1 MRTFL
6 EYVAEDIISKYG
18 SDLAHTAVIFPNKR
32 ARLFFNEY
40 LARQVEG
47 TMWSPTY
54 LTISELF
61 RSHSRLTTADPIKL
75 ICDLH
80 KSFVS
85 VTGTKES
92 LDHFYS
98 WGQIM
103 LADFDD
109 IDKNMAD
116 AAQIFKNVGD
126 IHELDDISYLSEDQ
140 LNMLKRFFSNFS
152 ENKSSELKRRFIELW
167 SRFNDIYTDFNN
179 RLYNQGLA
187 YEGALYRKVANDDSI
202 SYDFDRYIFVGF
214 NLLQRVEQKLFKRL
228 KDAGKGFFYWDFDHY
243 YMPGKSSRTT
253 NEAGHYI
260 SSYLADFPNELNI
273 NDEAVYNNFSKPK
286 SISYVAAS
294 TENIQAAYSSQWL
307 KEGKRIAD
315 GRRTAIVMCNEGLL
329 QALVHNIPTEVGK
342 INITTGYPLAQSP
355 FCSFLSSLISLR
367 CEGYMES
374 RKRYRLRFVNAVLR
388 HPYMR
393 YVSDL
398 HSSLYEK
405 INVTAKL
412 FFPDEA
418 TLSLDKGLAILFGQ
432 LDTIEPTMSG
442 KLLRWIMQ
450 LLKHVASNAKDID
463 DQFFKES
470 LFKVYTII
478 NRLYDL
484 VSSSDLVV
492 DVITIQRLLRQI
504 LQTTSIPFH
513 GEPAVGVQ
521 FMGVLETRNIDF
533 DHLLILSCNE
543 GNMPKGVNDTSFI
556 PYSIRKAHGLTTID
570 NKVAIYAYYF
580 YRLLQ
585 RATDITVV
593 YNNSSNGLVTGEMSR
608 FMLQMLVE
616 SGHDIERLA
625 LSLPQEAGSTTCQDE
640 KKTKEVMERLHKRFD
655 KQRNPERTTPMF
667 TPSSLNIY
675 QKCPKRF
682 YYRYVAEIIEPEDDA
697 DDGKI
702 DAPTFGNIFHDAVQ
716 KIYDRVIDAYKSNT
730 IQPQTLK
737 QLLANDAY
745 IKGVVDDIM
754 HPVNGIQLIN
764 ASVII
769 TYIKQ
774 LLKIDSRLAPF
785 TILGLENVVMKD
797 INVKTAEGQLTTTI
811 GGRIDRMDCVT
822 CADGVRRI
830 RVIDYKTGKNNKKND
845 GYILQSFIYSLLVDE
860 SPMNREK
867 LEVSP
872 ALLYI
877 QHSAGKDF
885 DPTVVYE
892 KEKVTDVSKY
902 REEFM
907 NTVEQ
912 IIAEIFNPEQPFACT
927 DDKTACTHC
936 PYCNLCG
943 V

>member
-1 MRTFL
+1 MKTFL
-6 EYVAEDIISKYG
+6 EYVAEDIINKYG
-18 SDLAHTAVIFPNKR
+18 TNLSRTAVVFPNKR
-32 ARLFFNEY
+32 AALFLNEHLVRL
-40 LARQVEG
+40 AG
-47 TMWSPTY
+47 KPIWSPSY
-54 LTISELF
+54 ITISELF
-61 RSHSRLTTADPIKL
+61 RRHTQLVTGDQIKL
-75 ICDLH
+75 ICDLY
-80 KSFVS
+80 KTYTE
-85 VTGTKES
+85 VTES
-92 LDHFYS
+92 DETLDHFYG
-98 WGQIM
+98 WGQVM

-116 AAQIFKNVGD
+116 AKKVFCNLRD
-126 IHELDDISYLSEDQ
+126 LHELDDVSYLSPEQ
-140 LNMLKRFFSNFS
+140 VETLKLFFSNFS
-152 ENKSSELKRRFIELW
+152 EDKTTELKKRFMKIW
-167 SRFNDIYTDFNN
+167 SRFGDIY
-179 RLYNQGLA
+179 RLYNERLEAQGIA
-187 YEGALYRKVANDDSI
+187 YEGALYRKVATDDSVDF
-202 SYDFDRYIFVGF
+202 DFDRYIFVGF
-214 NLLQRVEQKLFKRL
+214 NVLQRVEQLLFSKLQKM
-228 KDAGKGFFYWDFDHY
+228 GKAKFYWDFDDY
-243 YMPGKSSRTT
+243 YLATKKGHVNPS
-253 NEAGHYI
+253 EAGHYI
-260 SSYLADFPNELNI
+260 KQYLPYFTNELDTSDADI
-273 NDEAVYNNFSKPK
+273 YRNFRKAKKITYASATTEDVQAR
-286 SISYVAAS
+286 YVG
-294 TENIQAAYSSQWL
+294 QWL
-307 KEGKRIAD
+307 KEGNRIDD
-315 GRRTAIVMCNEGLL
+315 GRKTAVVMCDEALL
-329 QALVHNIPTEVGK
+329 QSVIHSIPEEVND
-342 INITTGYPLAQSP
+342 INVTTGYPLQQTHFASLLEDIAAQHT
-355 FCSFLSSLISLR
+355 
-367 CEGYMES
+367 EDYDN
-374 RKRYRLRFVNAVLR
+374 K
-388 HPYMR
+388 
-393 YVSDL
+393 
-398 HSSLYEK
+398 
-405 INVTAKL
+405 
-412 FFPDEA
+412 
-418 TLSLDKGLAILFGQ
+418 
-432 LDTIEPTMSG
+432 
-442 KLLRWIMQ
+442 Q
-450 LLKHVASNAKDID
+450 LLEWAIAMLKLMAQGHTDTSVETTGQDNQLTSEA
-463 DQFFKES
+463 
-470 LFKVYTII
+470 LFRTYTVV
-478 NRLYDL
+478 NRLLELVNNGDL
-484 VSSSDLVV
+484 DV
-492 DVITIQRLLRQI
+492 DRRTMMRLYGEIVR
-504 LQTTSIPFH
+504 TTSIPFH
-513 GEPAVGVQ
+513 GEPVVGVQ
-521 FMGVLETRNIDF
+521 FMGVLETRNLDF
-533 DHLLILSCNE
+533 EHLLVLSCNE

-556 PYSIRKAHGLTTID
+556 PYNVRKAHGLTTID
-570 NKVAIYAYYF
+570 NKVSIYAYYF
-580 YRLLQ
+580 YRLMQ
-585 RATDITVV
+585 RAEDITIV
-593 YNNSSNGLVTGEMSR
+593 YNNAADVTSTGEMSR

-716 KIYDRVIDAYKSNT
+716 KIYERVIAAYKSRT

-860 SPMNREK
+860 SPMMNPEK

-936 PYCNLCG
+936 PYSNLCG

>member
-1 MRTFL
+1 MKTFL
-6 EYVAEDIISKYG
+6 EYVAEDIINKYG
-18 SDLAHTAVIFPNKR
+18 TNLSRTAVVFPNKR
-32 ARLFFNEY
+32 AALFLNEHLVRL
-40 LARQVEG
+40 AG
-47 TMWSPTY
+47 KPIWSPSY
-54 LTISELF
+54 ITISELF
-61 RSHSRLTTADPIKL
+61 RRHTQLVTGDQIKL
-75 ICDLH
+75 ICDLY
-80 KSFVS
+80 KTYTE
-85 VTGTKES
+85 VTES
-92 LDHFYS
+92 DETLDHFYG
-98 WGQIM
+98 WGQVM

-116 AAQIFKNVGD
+116 ANKVFCNLRD
-126 IHELDDISYLSEDQ
+126 LHELDDVSYLSPEQ
-140 LNMLKRFFSNFS
+140 VETLKLFFSNFS
-152 ENKSSELKRRFIELW
+152 EDKTTELKKRFMKIW
-167 SRFNDIYTDFNN
+167 SRFGDIY
-179 RLYNQGLA
+179 RLYNERLEAQGIA
-187 YEGALYRKVANDDSI
+187 YEGALYRKVATDDSVDF
-202 SYDFDRYIFVGF
+202 DFDRYIFVGF
-214 NLLQRVEQKLFKRL
+214 NVLQRVEQLLFSKLQKM
-228 KDAGKGFFYWDFDHY
+228 GKAKFYWDFDDY
-243 YMPGKSSRTT
+243 YLATKTGHVNPS
-253 NEAGHYI
+253 EAGHYI
-260 SSYLADFPNELNI
+260 KQYLPYFTNELDTSDADI
-273 NDEAVYNNFSKPK
+273 YRNFRKAKKITYASATTEDVQAR
-286 SISYVAAS
+286 YVG
-294 TENIQAAYSSQWL
+294 QWL
-307 KEGKRIAD
+307 KEGNRIND
-315 GRRTAIVMCNEGLL
+315 GRKTAVVMCDEALL
-329 QALVHNIPTEVGK
+329 QSVIHSIPEEVND
-342 INITTGYPLAQSP
+342 INVTTGYPLQQTHFASLLEDIAAQHT
-355 FCSFLSSLISLR
+355 
-367 CEGYMES
+367 EDYDN
-374 RKRYRLRFVNAVLR
+374 K
-388 HPYMR
+388 
-393 YVSDL
+393 
-398 HSSLYEK
+398 
-405 INVTAKL
+405 
-412 FFPDEA
+412 
-418 TLSLDKGLAILFGQ
+418 
-432 LDTIEPTMSG
+432 
-442 KLLRWIMQ
+442 Q
-450 LLKHVASNAKDID
+450 LLEWAIAMLKLMAQGHANTNGETTGQDNQLTSEA
-463 DQFFKES
+463 
-470 LFKVYTII
+470 LFRTYTVV
-478 NRLYDL
+478 NRLLELVNNGDL
-484 VSSSDLVV
+484 DV
-492 DVITIQRLLRQI
+492 DRRTMMRLYGEIVR
-504 LQTTSIPFH
+504 TTSIPFH
-513 GEPAVGVQ
+513 GEPVVGVQ
-521 FMGVLETRNIDF
+521 FMGVLETRNLDF
-533 DHLLILSCNE
+533 EHLLVLSCNE

-556 PYSIRKAHGLTTID
+556 PYNVRKAHGLTTID
-570 NKVAIYAYYF
+570 NKVSIYAYYF
-580 YRLLQ
+580 YRLMQ
-585 RATDITVV
+585 RAEDITIV
-593 YNNSSNGLVTGEMSR
+593 YNNAADVTSTGEMSR

-716 KIYDRVIDAYKSNT
+716 KIYERVIAAYKSHT

-860 SPMNREK
+860 SPMMNTDK

-936 PYCNLCG
+936 PYSNLCG

>member
-1 MRTFL
+1 M
-6 EYVAEDIISKYG
+6 AEDIIQKYG
-18 SDLAHTAVIFPNKR
+18 TNLSRTAVVFPNKR
-32 ARLFFNEY
+32 AALFLNEHLVRL
-40 LARQVEG
+40 AG
-47 TMWSPTY
+47 KPIWSPSY
-54 LTISELF
+54 ITISELF
-61 RSHSRLTTADPIKL
+61 RRHTQLVTGDQIKL
-75 ICDLH
+75 ICDLY
-80 KSFVS
+80 KTYTE
-85 VTGTKES
+85 VTES
-92 LDHFYS
+92 DETLDHFYG
-98 WGQIM
+98 WGQVM

-116 AAQIFKNVGD
+116 AKKVFCNLRD
-126 IHELDDISYLSEDQ
+126 LHELDDVSYLSPEQ
-140 LNMLKRFFSNFS
+140 VETLKLFFSNFS
-152 ENKSSELKRRFIELW
+152 EDKTTELKKRFMKIW
-167 SRFNDIYTDFNN
+167 SRFGDIY
-179 RLYNQGLA
+179 RLYNERLEAQGIA
-187 YEGALYRKVANDDSI
+187 YEGALYRKVATDDSVDF
-202 SYDFDRYIFVGF
+202 DFDRYIFVGF
-214 NLLQRVEQKLFKRL
+214 NVLQRVEQLLFSKLQKM
-228 KDAGKGFFYWDFDHY
+228 GKAKFYWDFDDY
-243 YMPGKSSRTT
+243 YLATKKGHVNPS
-253 NEAGHYI
+253 EAGHYI
-260 SSYLADFPNELNI
+260 KQYLPYFTNELDTSDADI
-273 NDEAVYNNFSKPK
+273 YRNFRKAKRITYASATTEDVQAR
-286 SISYVAAS
+286 YVG
-294 TENIQAAYSSQWL
+294 QWL
-307 KEGKRIAD
+307 KEGNRIND
-315 GRRTAIVMCNEGLL
+315 GRKTAVVMCDEALL
-329 QALVHNIPTEVGK
+329 QSVIHSIPEEVND
-342 INITTGYPLAQSP
+342 INVTTGYPLQQTHFASLLEDIAAQHT
-355 FCSFLSSLISLR
+355 
-367 CEGYMES
+367 EDYDN
-374 RKRYRLRFVNAVLR
+374 K
-388 HPYMR
+388 
-393 YVSDL
+393 
-398 HSSLYEK
+398 
-405 INVTAKL
+405 
-412 FFPDEA
+412 
-418 TLSLDKGLAILFGQ
+418 
-432 LDTIEPTMSG
+432 
-442 KLLRWIMQ
+442 Q
-450 LLKHVASNAKDID
+450 LLEWAIAMLKLMAQGHANTNGETTGQDNQLTSEA
-463 DQFFKES
+463 
-470 LFKVYTII
+470 LFRTYTVV
-478 NRLYDL
+478 NRLLELVNNGDL
-484 VSSSDLVV
+484 DV
-492 DVITIQRLLRQI
+492 DRRTMMRLYGEIVR
-504 LQTTSIPFH
+504 TTSIPFH
-513 GEPAVGVQ
+513 GEPVVGVQ
-521 FMGVLETRNIDF
+521 FMGVLETRNLDF
-533 DHLLILSCNE
+533 EHLLVLSCNE

-556 PYSIRKAHGLTTID
+556 PYNVRKAHGLTTID
-570 NKVAIYAYYF
+570 NKVSIYAYYF
-580 YRLLQ
+580 YRLMQ
-585 RATDITVV
+585 RAEDITIV
-593 YNNSSNGLVTGEMSR
+593 YNNAADVTSTGEMSR

-625 LSLPQEAGSTTCQDE
+625 LSLPQEAGNTTCQDE

-716 KIYDRVIDAYKSNT
+716 KIYERVIAAYKSHT

-830 RVIDYKTGKNNKKND
+830 RVIDYKTGKNNKRND

-860 SPMNREK
+860 SPMMNPKK

-892 KEKVTDVSKY
+892 KEKVTNVSKF

-907 NTVEQ
+907 NIVEQ

-936 PYCNLCG
+936 PYSNLCG

>member
-1 MRTFL
+1 MKTFL
-6 EYVAEDIISKYG
+6 EYVAEDIINKYG
-18 SDLAHTAVIFPNKR
+18 TNLSRTAVVFPNKR
-32 ARLFFNEY
+32 AALFLNEHLVRL
-40 LARQVEG
+40 AG
-47 TMWSPTY
+47 KPIWSPSY
-54 LTISELF
+54 ITISELF
-61 RSHSRLTTADPIKL
+61 RRHTQLVTGDQIKL
-75 ICDLH
+75 ICDLY
-80 KSFVS
+80 KTYTE
-85 VTGTKES
+85 VTES
-92 LDHFYS
+92 DETLDHFYG
-98 WGQIM
+98 WGQVM

-116 AAQIFKNVGD
+116 AKKVFCNLRD
-126 IHELDDISYLSEDQ
+126 LHELDDVSYLSPEQ
-140 LNMLKRFFSNFS
+140 VETLKLFFSNFS
-152 ENKSSELKRRFIELW
+152 EDKTTELKKRFMKIW
-167 SRFNDIYTDFNN
+167 SRFGDIY
-179 RLYNQGLA
+179 RLYNERLEAQGIA
-187 YEGALYRKVANDDSI
+187 YEGALYRKVATDDSVDF
-202 SYDFDRYIFVGF
+202 DFDRYIFVGF
-214 NLLQRVEQKLFKRL
+214 NVLQRVEQLLFSKLQKM
-228 KDAGKGFFYWDFDHY
+228 GKAKFYWDFDDY
-243 YMPGKSSRTT
+243 YLATKKGHVNPS
-253 NEAGHYI
+253 EAGHYI
-260 SSYLADFPNELNI
+260 KQYLPYFTNELDTSDADI
-273 NDEAVYNNFSKPK
+273 YRNFRKAKRITYASATTEDVQAR
-286 SISYVAAS
+286 YVG
-294 TENIQAAYSSQWL
+294 QWL
-307 KEGKRIAD
+307 KEGNRIND
-315 GRRTAIVMCNEGLL
+315 GRKTAVVMCDEALL
-329 QALVHNIPTEVGK
+329 QSVIHSIPEEVND
-342 INITTGYPLAQSP
+342 INVTTGYPLQQTHFASLLEDIAAQHT
-355 FCSFLSSLISLR
+355 
-367 CEGYMES
+367 EDYDN
-374 RKRYRLRFVNAVLR
+374 K
-388 HPYMR
+388 
-393 YVSDL
+393 
-398 HSSLYEK
+398 
-405 INVTAKL
+405 
-412 FFPDEA
+412 
-418 TLSLDKGLAILFGQ
+418 
-432 LDTIEPTMSG
+432 
-442 KLLRWIMQ
+442 Q
-450 LLKHVASNAKDID
+450 LLEWAIAMLKLMAQGHANTNGETTGQDNQLTSEA
-463 DQFFKES
+463 
-470 LFKVYTII
+470 LFRTYTVV
-478 NRLYDL
+478 NRLLELVNNGDL
-484 VSSSDLVV
+484 DV
-492 DVITIQRLLRQI
+492 DRRTMMRLYGEIVR
-504 LQTTSIPFH
+504 TTSIPFH
-513 GEPAVGVQ
+513 GEPVVGVQ
-521 FMGVLETRNIDF
+521 FMGVLETRNLDF
-533 DHLLILSCNE
+533 EHLLVLSCNE

-556 PYSIRKAHGLTTID
+556 PYNVRKAHGLTTID
-570 NKVAIYAYYF
+570 NKVSIYAYYF
-580 YRLLQ
+580 YRLMQ
-585 RATDITVV
+585 RAEDITIV
-593 YNNSSNGLVTGEMSR
+593 YNNAADVTSTGEMSR

-625 LSLPQEAGSTTCQDE
+625 LSLPQEAGNTTCQDE

-716 KIYDRVIDAYKSNT
+716 KIYERVIAAYKSHT

-830 RVIDYKTGKNNKKND
+830 RVIDYKTGKNNKRND

-860 SPMNREK
+860 SPMMNPKK

-892 KEKVTDVSKY
+892 KEKVTNVSKF

-907 NTVEQ
+907 NIVEQ

-936 PYCNLCG
+936 PYSNLCG

>member
-1 MRTFL
+1 MKTFL
-6 EYVAEDIISKYG
+6 EYVAEDIINKYG
-18 SDLAHTAVIFPNKR
+18 TNLSRTAVVFPNKR
-32 ARLFFNEY
+32 AALFLNEHLVRL
-40 LARQVEG
+40 AG
-47 TMWSPTY
+47 KPIWSPSY
-54 LTISELF
+54 ITISELF
-61 RSHSRLTTADPIKL
+61 RRHTQLVTGDQIKL
-75 ICDLH
+75 ICDLY
-80 KSFVS
+80 KTYTE
-85 VTGTKES
+85 VTES
-92 LDHFYS
+92 DETLDHFYG
-98 WGQIM
+98 WGQVM

-116 AAQIFKNVGD
+116 ANKVFCNLRD
-126 IHELDDISYLSEDQ
+126 LHELDDVSYLSPEQ
-140 LNMLKRFFSNFS
+140 VETLKLFFSNFS
-152 ENKSSELKRRFIELW
+152 EDKTTELKKRFMKIW
-167 SRFNDIYTDFNN
+167 SRFGDIY
-179 RLYNQGLA
+179 RLYNERLEAQGIA
-187 YEGALYRKVANDDSI
+187 YEGALYRKVATDDSVDF
-202 SYDFDRYIFVGF
+202 DFDRYIFVGF
-214 NLLQRVEQKLFKRL
+214 NVLQRVEQLLFSKLQKM
-228 KDAGKGFFYWDFDHY
+228 GKAKFYWDFDDY
-243 YMPGKSSRTT
+243 YLATKKGHVNPS
-253 NEAGHYI
+253 EAGHYI
-260 SSYLADFPNELNI
+260 KQYLPYFTNELDTSDADI
-273 NDEAVYNNFSKPK
+273 YRNFRKAKRITYASATTEDVQAR
-286 SISYVAAS
+286 YVG
-294 TENIQAAYSSQWL
+294 QWL
-307 KEGKRIAD
+307 KEGNRIND
-315 GRRTAIVMCNEGLL
+315 GRKTAVVMCDEALL
-329 QALVHNIPTEVGK
+329 QSVIHSIPEEVND
-342 INITTGYPLAQSP
+342 INVTTGYPLQQTHFASLLEDIAAQHT
-355 FCSFLSSLISLR
+355 
-367 CEGYMES
+367 EDYDN
-374 RKRYRLRFVNAVLR
+374 K
-388 HPYMR
+388 
-393 YVSDL
+393 
-398 HSSLYEK
+398 
-405 INVTAKL
+405 
-412 FFPDEA
+412 
-418 TLSLDKGLAILFGQ
+418 
-432 LDTIEPTMSG
+432 
-442 KLLRWIMQ
+442 Q
-450 LLKHVASNAKDID
+450 LLEWAIAMLKLMAQGHANTNGETTGQDNQLTSEA
-463 DQFFKES
+463 
-470 LFKVYTII
+470 LFRTYTVV
-478 NRLYDL
+478 NRLLELVNNGDL
-484 VSSSDLVV
+484 DV
-492 DVITIQRLLRQI
+492 DRRTMMRLYGEIVR
-504 LQTTSIPFH
+504 TTSIPFH
-513 GEPAVGVQ
+513 GEPVVGVQ
-521 FMGVLETRNIDF
+521 FMGVLETRNLDF
-533 DHLLILSCNE
+533 EHLLVLSCNE

-556 PYSIRKAHGLTTID
+556 PYNVRKAHGLTTID
-570 NKVAIYAYYF
+570 NKVSIYAYYF
-580 YRLLQ
+580 YRLMQ
-585 RATDITVV
+585 RAEDITIV
-593 YNNSSNGLVTGEMSR
+593 YNNAADVTSTGEMSR

-625 LSLPQEAGSTTCQDE
+625 LSLPQEAGNTTCQDE

-716 KIYDRVIDAYKSNT
+716 KIYERVIAAYKSHT

-830 RVIDYKTGKNNKKND
+830 RVIDYKTGKNNKRND

-860 SPMNREK
+860 SPMMNPKK

-892 KEKVTDVSKY
+892 KEKVTNVSKF

-907 NTVEQ
+907 NIVEQ

-936 PYCNLCG
+936 PYSNLCG

>member
-1 MRTFL
+1 MKTFL
-6 EYVAEDIISKYG
+6 EYVAEDIINKYG
-18 SDLAHTAVIFPNKR
+18 TNLSRTAVVFPNKR
-32 ARLFFNEY
+32 AALFLNEHLVRL
-40 LARQVEG
+40 AG
-47 TMWSPTY
+47 KPIWSPSY
-54 LTISELF
+54 ITISELF
-61 RSHSRLTTADPIKL
+61 RRHTQLVTGDQIKL
-75 ICDLH
+75 ICDLY
-80 KSFVS
+80 KTYTE
-85 VTGTKES
+85 VTES
-92 LDHFYS
+92 DETLDHFYG
-98 WGQIM
+98 WGQVM

-116 AAQIFKNVGD
+116 ANKVFCNLRD
-126 IHELDDISYLSEDQ
+126 LHELDDVSYLSPEQ
-140 LNMLKRFFSNFS
+140 VETLKLFFSNFS
-152 ENKSSELKRRFIELW
+152 EDKTTELKKRFMKIW
-167 SRFNDIYTDFNN
+167 SRFGDIY
-179 RLYNQGLA
+179 RLYNERLEAQGIA
-187 YEGALYRKVANDDSI
+187 YEGALYRKVATDDSVDF
-202 SYDFDRYIFVGF
+202 DFDRYIFVGF
-214 NLLQRVEQKLFKRL
+214 NVLQRVEQLLFSKLQKM
-228 KDAGKGFFYWDFDHY
+228 GKAKFYWDFDDY
-243 YMPGKSSRTT
+243 YLATKTGHVNPS
-253 NEAGHYI
+253 EAGHYI
-260 SSYLADFPNELNI
+260 KQYLPYFTNELDTSDADI
-273 NDEAVYNNFSKPK
+273 YRNFRKAKKITYASATTEDVQAR
-286 SISYVAAS
+286 YVG
-294 TENIQAAYSSQWL
+294 QWL
-307 KEGKRIAD
+307 KEGNRIDD
-315 GRRTAIVMCNEGLL
+315 GRKTAVVMCDEALL
-329 QALVHNIPTEVGK
+329 QSVIHSIPEEVND
-342 INITTGYPLAQSP
+342 INVTTGYPLQQTHFASLLEDIAAQHT
-355 FCSFLSSLISLR
+355 
-367 CEGYMES
+367 EDYDN
-374 RKRYRLRFVNAVLR
+374 K
-388 HPYMR
+388 
-393 YVSDL
+393 
-398 HSSLYEK
+398 
-405 INVTAKL
+405 
-412 FFPDEA
+412 
-418 TLSLDKGLAILFGQ
+418 
-432 LDTIEPTMSG
+432 
-442 KLLRWIMQ
+442 Q
-450 LLKHVASNAKDID
+450 LLEWAIAMLKLMAQGHTDTSGETTGQDNQLTSEA
-463 DQFFKES
+463 
-470 LFKVYTII
+470 LFRTYTVV
-478 NRLYDL
+478 NRLLELVNNGDL
-484 VSSSDLVV
+484 DV
-492 DVITIQRLLRQI
+492 DRRTMMRLYGEIVR
-504 LQTTSIPFH
+504 TTSIPFH
-513 GEPAVGVQ
+513 GEPVVGVQ
-521 FMGVLETRNIDF
+521 FMGVLETRNLDF
-533 DHLLILSCNE
+533 EHLLVLSCNE

-556 PYSIRKAHGLTTID
+556 PYNVRKAHGLTTID
-570 NKVAIYAYYF
+570 NKVSIYAYYF
-580 YRLLQ
+580 YRLMQ
-585 RATDITVV
+585 RAEDITIV
-593 YNNSSNGLVTGEMSR
+593 YNNAADVTSTGEMSR

-716 KIYDRVIDAYKSNT
+716 KIYERVIAAYKSHT

-860 SPMNREK
+860 SPIMNPEK

-892 KEKVTDVSKY
+892 KEKVTDVSKF

-936 PYCNLCG
+936 PYINLCG

>member
-1 MRTFL
+1 MKTFL
-6 EYVAEDIISKYG
+6 EYVAEDIINKYG
-18 SDLAHTAVIFPNKR
+18 TNLSRTAVVFPNKR
-32 ARLFFNEY
+32 AALFLNEHLVRL
-40 LARQVEG
+40 AG
-47 TMWSPTY
+47 KPIWSPSY
-54 LTISELF
+54 ITISELF
-61 RSHSRLTTADPIKL
+61 RRHTQLVTGDQIKL
-75 ICDLH
+75 ICDLY
-80 KSFVS
+80 KTYTE
-85 VTGTKES
+85 VTES
-92 LDHFYS
+92 DETLDHFYG
-98 WGQIM
+98 WGQVM

-116 AAQIFKNVGD
+116 AKKVFCNLRD
-126 IHELDDISYLSEDQ
+126 LHELDDVSYLSPEQ
-140 LNMLKRFFSNFS
+140 VETLKLFFSNFS
-152 ENKSSELKRRFIELW
+152 EDKTTELKKRFMKIW
-167 SRFNDIYTDFNN
+167 SRFGDIY
-179 RLYNQGLA
+179 RLYNERLEAQGIA
-187 YEGALYRKVANDDSI
+187 YEGALYRKVATDDSVDF
-202 SYDFDRYIFVGF
+202 DFDRYIFVGF
-214 NLLQRVEQKLFKRL
+214 NVLQRVEQLLFSKLQKM
-228 KDAGKGFFYWDFDHY
+228 GKAKFYWDFDDY
-243 YMPGKSSRTT
+243 YLATKTGHVNPS
-253 NEAGHYI
+253 EAGHYI
-260 SSYLADFPNELNI
+260 KQYLPYFTNELDTSDADI
-273 NDEAVYNNFSKPK
+273 YRNFRKAKKITYASATTEDVQAR
-286 SISYVAAS
+286 YVG
-294 TENIQAAYSSQWL
+294 QWL
-307 KEGKRIAD
+307 KEGNRIDD
-315 GRRTAIVMCNEGLL
+315 GRKTAVVMCDEALL
-329 QALVHNIPTEVGK
+329 QSVIHSIPEEVND
-342 INITTGYPLAQSP
+342 INVTTGYPLQQTHFASLLEDIAAQHT
-355 FCSFLSSLISLR
+355 
-367 CEGYMES
+367 EDYDN
-374 RKRYRLRFVNAVLR
+374 K
-388 HPYMR
+388 
-393 YVSDL
+393 
-398 HSSLYEK
+398 
-405 INVTAKL
+405 
-412 FFPDEA
+412 
-418 TLSLDKGLAILFGQ
+418 
-432 LDTIEPTMSG
+432 
-442 KLLRWIMQ
+442 Q
-450 LLKHVASNAKDID
+450 LLEWAIAMLKLMAQGHANTNGETTGQDNQLTSEA
-463 DQFFKES
+463 
-470 LFKVYTII
+470 LFRTYTVV
-478 NRLYDL
+478 NRLLELVNNGDL
-484 VSSSDLVV
+484 DV
-492 DVITIQRLLRQI
+492 DRRTMMRLYGEIVR
-504 LQTTSIPFH
+504 TTSIPFH
-513 GEPAVGVQ
+513 GEPVVGVQ
-521 FMGVLETRNIDF
+521 FMGVLETRNLDF
-533 DHLLILSCNE
+533 EHLLVLSCNE

-556 PYSIRKAHGLTTID
+556 PYNVRKAHGLTTID
-570 NKVAIYAYYF
+570 NKVSIYAYYF
-580 YRLLQ
+580 YRLMQ
-585 RATDITVV
+585 RAEDITIV
-593 YNNSSNGLVTGEMSR
+593 YNNAADVTSTGEMSR

-716 KIYDRVIDAYKSNT
+716 KIYERVIAAYKSRT

-860 SPMNREK
+860 SPMMNPEK

-936 PYCNLCG
+936 PYSNLCG

>member
-1 MRTFL
+1 MKTFL
-6 EYVAEDIISKYG
+6 EYVAEDIINKYG
-18 SDLAHTAVIFPNKR
+18 TNLSRTAVVFPNKR
-32 ARLFFNEY
+32 AALFLNEHLVRL
-40 LARQVEG
+40 AG
-47 TMWSPTY
+47 KPIWSPSY
-54 LTISELF
+54 ITISELF
-61 RSHSRLTTADPIKL
+61 RRHTQLVTGDQIKL
-75 ICDLH
+75 ICDLY
-80 KSFVS
+80 KTYTE
-85 VTGTKES
+85 VTES
-92 LDHFYS
+92 DETLDHFYG
-98 WGQIM
+98 WGQVM

-116 AAQIFKNVGD
+116 AKKVFCNLRD
-126 IHELDDISYLSEDQ
+126 LHELDDVSYLSPEQ
-140 LNMLKRFFSNFS
+140 VETLKLFFSNFS
-152 ENKSSELKRRFIELW
+152 EDKTTELKKRFMKIW
-167 SRFNDIYTDFNN
+167 SRFGDIY
-179 RLYNQGLA
+179 RLYNERLEAQGIA
-187 YEGALYRKVANDDSI
+187 YEGALYRKVATDDSLDF
-202 SYDFDRYIFVGF
+202 DFDRYIFVGF
-214 NLLQRVEQKLFKRL
+214 NVLQRVEQLLFSKLQKM
-228 KDAGKGFFYWDFDHY
+228 GKAKFYWDFDDY
-243 YMPGKSSRTT
+243 YLATKTGHVNPS
-253 NEAGHYI
+253 EAGHYI
-260 SSYLADFPNELNI
+260 KQYLPYFTNELDTSDADI
-273 NDEAVYNNFSKPK
+273 YRNFRKAKKITYASATTEDVQAR
-286 SISYVAAS
+286 YVG
-294 TENIQAAYSSQWL
+294 QWL
-307 KEGKRIAD
+307 KEGNRIDD
-315 GRRTAIVMCNEGLL
+315 GRKTAVVMCDEALL
-329 QALVHNIPTEVGK
+329 QSVIHSIPEEVND
-342 INITTGYPLAQSP
+342 INVTTGYPLQQTHFASLLEDIAAQHT
-355 FCSFLSSLISLR
+355 
-367 CEGYMES
+367 EDYDN
-374 RKRYRLRFVNAVLR
+374 K
-388 HPYMR
+388 
-393 YVSDL
+393 
-398 HSSLYEK
+398 
-405 INVTAKL
+405 
-412 FFPDEA
+412 
-418 TLSLDKGLAILFGQ
+418 
-432 LDTIEPTMSG
+432 
-442 KLLRWIMQ
+442 Q
-450 LLKHVASNAKDID
+450 LLEWAIAMLKLMAQGHANTNGETTGQDNQLTSEA
-463 DQFFKES
+463 
-470 LFKVYTII
+470 LFRTYTVV
-478 NRLYDL
+478 NRLLELVNNGDL
-484 VSSSDLVV
+484 DV
-492 DVITIQRLLRQI
+492 DRRTMMRLYGEIVR
-504 LQTTSIPFH
+504 TTSIPFH
-513 GEPAVGVQ
+513 GEPVVGVQ
-521 FMGVLETRNIDF
+521 FMGVLETRNLDF
-533 DHLLILSCNE
+533 EHLLVLSCNE

-556 PYSIRKAHGLTTID
+556 PYNVRKAHGLTTID
-570 NKVAIYAYYF
+570 NKVSIYAYYF
-580 YRLLQ
+580 YRLMQ
-585 RATDITVV
+585 RAEDITIV
-593 YNNSSNGLVTGEMSR
+593 YNNAADVTSTGEMSR

-716 KIYDRVIDAYKSNT
+716 KIYERVIAAYKSRT

-797 INVKTAEGQLTTTI
+797 INVKTAEGELTTTI

-860 SPMNREK
+860 SPMMNPEK

-936 PYCNLCG
+936 PYSNLCG

>member
-1 MRTFL
+1 MKTFL
-6 EYVAEDIISKYG
+6 EYVAGDIINKYG
-18 SDLAHTAVIFPNKR
+18 TNLSRTAVVFPNKR
-32 ARLFFNEY
+32 AALFLNEHLVRL
-40 LARQVEG
+40 AG
-47 TMWSPTY
+47 KPIWSPSY
-54 LTISELF
+54 ITISELF
-61 RSHSRLTTADPIKL
+61 RRHTQLVTGDQIKL
-75 ICDLH
+75 ICDLY
-80 KSFVS
+80 KTYTE
-85 VTGTKES
+85 VTES
-92 LDHFYS
+92 DETLDHFYG
-98 WGQIM
+98 WGQVM

-116 AAQIFKNVGD
+116 AKKVFCNLRD
-126 IHELDDISYLSEDQ
+126 LHELDDVSYLSPEQ
-140 LNMLKRFFSNFS
+140 VETLKLFFSNFS
-152 ENKSSELKRRFIELW
+152 EDKTTELKKRFMKIW
-167 SRFNDIYTDFNN
+167 SRFGDIY
-179 RLYNQGLA
+179 RLYNERLEAQGIA
-187 YEGALYRKVANDDSI
+187 YEGALYRKVATDDSVDF
-202 SYDFDRYIFVGF
+202 DFDRYIFVGF
-214 NLLQRVEQKLFKRL
+214 NVLQRVEQLLFSKLQKM
-228 KDAGKGFFYWDFDHY
+228 GKAKFYWDFDDY
-243 YMPGKSSRTT
+243 YLATKTGHVNPS
-253 NEAGHYI
+253 EAGHYI
-260 SSYLADFPNELNI
+260 KQYLPYFTNELDTSDADI
-273 NDEAVYNNFSKPK
+273 YRNFRKAKKITYASATTEDVQAR
-286 SISYVAAS
+286 YVG
-294 TENIQAAYSSQWL
+294 QWL
-307 KEGKRIAD
+307 KEGNRIDD
-315 GRRTAIVMCNEGLL
+315 GRKTAVVMCDEALL
-329 QALVHNIPTEVGK
+329 QSVIHSIPEEVND
-342 INITTGYPLAQSP
+342 INVTTGYPLQQTHFASLLEDIAAQHT
-355 FCSFLSSLISLR
+355 
-367 CEGYMES
+367 EDYDN
-374 RKRYRLRFVNAVLR
+374 K
-388 HPYMR
+388 
-393 YVSDL
+393 
-398 HSSLYEK
+398 
-405 INVTAKL
+405 
-412 FFPDEA
+412 
-418 TLSLDKGLAILFGQ
+418 
-432 LDTIEPTMSG
+432 
-442 KLLRWIMQ
+442 Q
-450 LLKHVASNAKDID
+450 LLEWAIAMLKLMAQGHTDTSGDTTGQDNQLTSEA
-463 DQFFKES
+463 
-470 LFKVYTII
+470 LFRTYTVV
-478 NRLYDL
+478 NRLLELVNNGDL
-484 VSSSDLVV
+484 DV
-492 DVITIQRLLRQI
+492 DRRTMMRLYGEIVR
-504 LQTTSIPFH
+504 TTSIPFH
-513 GEPAVGVQ
+513 GEPVVGVQ
-521 FMGVLETRNIDF
+521 FMGVLETRNLDF
-533 DHLLILSCNE
+533 EHLLVLSCNE

-556 PYSIRKAHGLTTID
+556 PYNVRKAHGLTTID
-570 NKVAIYAYYF
+570 NKVSIYAYYF
-580 YRLLQ
+580 YRLMQ
-585 RATDITVV
+585 RAEDITIV
-593 YNNSSNGLVTGEMSR
+593 YNNAADVTSTGEMSR

-702 DAPTFGNIFHDAVQ
+702 DAPTFGTIFHDATQ
-716 KIYDRVIDAYKSNT
+716 KIYERVIAAYKSHT

-785 TILGLENVVMKD
+785 TIIGLENVVMKD

-860 SPMNREK
+860 SPMINTDK

-872 ALLYI
+872 ALFYI

>member
-1 MRTFL
+1 MKTFL
-6 EYVAEDIISKYG
+6 EYVAEDIINKYG
-18 SDLAHTAVIFPNKR
+18 TNLSRTAVVFPNKR
-32 ARLFFNEY
+32 AALFLNEHLVRL
-40 LARQVEG
+40 AG
-47 TMWSPTY
+47 KPIWSPSY
-54 LTISELF
+54 ITISELF
-61 RSHSRLTTADPIKL
+61 RRHTQLVTGDQIKL
-75 ICDLH
+75 ICDLY
-80 KSFVS
+80 KTYTE
-85 VTGTKES
+85 VTES
-92 LDHFYS
+92 DETLDHFYG
-98 WGQIM
+98 WGQVM

-116 AAQIFKNVGD
+116 AKKVFCNLRD
-126 IHELDDISYLSEDQ
+126 LHELDDVSYLSPEQ
-140 LNMLKRFFSNFS
+140 VETLKLFFSNFS
-152 ENKSSELKRRFIELW
+152 EDKTTELKKRFMKIW
-167 SRFNDIYTDFNN
+167 SRFGDIY
-179 RLYNQGLA
+179 RLYNERLEAQGIA
-187 YEGALYRKVANDDSI
+187 YEGALYRKVATDDSVDF
-202 SYDFDRYIFVGF
+202 DFDRYIFVGF
-214 NLLQRVEQKLFKRL
+214 NVLQRVEQLLFSKLQKM
-228 KDAGKGFFYWDFDHY
+228 GKAKFYWDFDDY
-243 YMPGKSSRTT
+243 YLATKKGHVNPS
-253 NEAGHYI
+253 EAGHYI
-260 SSYLADFPNELNI
+260 KQYLPYFTNELDTSDADI
-273 NDEAVYNNFSKPK
+273 YRNFRKAKKITYASATTEDVQAR
-286 SISYVAAS
+286 YVG
-294 TENIQAAYSSQWL
+294 QWL
-307 KEGKRIAD
+307 KEGNRIDD
-315 GRRTAIVMCNEGLL
+315 GRKTAVVMCDEALL
-329 QALVHNIPTEVGK
+329 QSVIHSIPEEVND
-342 INITTGYPLAQSP
+342 INVTTGYPLQQTHFASLLEDIAAQHT
-355 FCSFLSSLISLR
+355 
-367 CEGYMES
+367 EDYDN
-374 RKRYRLRFVNAVLR
+374 K
-388 HPYMR
+388 
-393 YVSDL
+393 
-398 HSSLYEK
+398 
-405 INVTAKL
+405 
-412 FFPDEA
+412 
-418 TLSLDKGLAILFGQ
+418 
-432 LDTIEPTMSG
+432 
-442 KLLRWIMQ
+442 Q
-450 LLKHVASNAKDID
+450 LLEWAIAMLKLMAQGHANTNGETTGQDNQLTSEA
-463 DQFFKES
+463 
-470 LFKVYTII
+470 LFRTYTVV
-478 NRLYDL
+478 NRLLELVNNGDL
-484 VSSSDLVV
+484 DV
-492 DVITIQRLLRQI
+492 DRRTMMRLYGEIVR
-504 LQTTSIPFH
+504 TTSIPFH
-513 GEPAVGVQ
+513 GEPVVGVQ
-521 FMGVLETRNIDF
+521 FMGVLETRNLDF
-533 DHLLILSCNE
+533 EHLLVLSCNE

-556 PYSIRKAHGLTTID
+556 PYNVRKAHGLTTID
-570 NKVAIYAYYF
+570 NKVSIYAYYF
-580 YRLLQ
+580 YRLMQ
-585 RATDITVV
+585 RAEDITIV
-593 YNNSSNGLVTGEMSR
+593 YNNAADVTSTGEMSR

-716 KIYDRVIDAYKSNT
+716 KIYERVIAAYKSHT

-860 SPMNREK
+860 SPMMNPEK

-892 KEKVTDVSKY
+892 KEKVTNVSKF

-907 NTVEQ
+907 NIVEQ

-927 DDKTACTHC
+927 DDKTVCTHC
-936 PYCNLCG
+936 PYSNLCG

>member
-1 MRTFL
+1 MKTFL
-6 EYVAEDIISKYG
+6 EYVAEDIINKYG
-18 SDLAHTAVIFPNKR
+18 TNLSRTAVVFPNKR
-32 ARLFFNEY
+32 AALFLNEHLVRL
-40 LARQVEG
+40 AG
-47 TMWSPTY
+47 KPIWSPSY
-54 LTISELF
+54 ITISELF
-61 RSHSRLTTADPIKL
+61 RRHTQLVTGDQIKL
-75 ICDLH
+75 ICDLY
-80 KSFVS
+80 KTYTE
-85 VTGTKES
+85 VTES
-92 LDHFYS
+92 DETLDHFYG
-98 WGQIM
+98 WGQVM

-116 AAQIFKNVGD
+116 ANKVFCNLRD
-126 IHELDDISYLSEDQ
+126 LHELDDVSYLSPEQ
-140 LNMLKRFFSNFS
+140 VETLKLFFSNFS
-152 ENKSSELKRRFIELW
+152 EDKTTELKKRFMKIW
-167 SRFNDIYTDFNN
+167 SRFGDIY
-179 RLYNQGLA
+179 RLYNERLEAQGIA
-187 YEGALYRKVANDDSI
+187 YEGALYRKVATDDSVDF
-202 SYDFDRYIFVGF
+202 DFDRYIFVGF
-214 NLLQRVEQKLFKRL
+214 NVLQRVEQLLFSKLQKM
-228 KDAGKGFFYWDFDHY
+228 GKAKFYWDFDDY
-243 YMPGKSSRTT
+243 YLATKKGHVNPS
-253 NEAGHYI
+253 EAGHYI
-260 SSYLADFPNELNI
+260 KQYLPYFTNELDTSDADI
-273 NDEAVYNNFSKPK
+273 YRNFRKAKRITFASATTEDVQAR
-286 SISYVAAS
+286 YVG
-294 TENIQAAYSSQWL
+294 QWL
-307 KEGKRIAD
+307 KEGNRIDD
-315 GRRTAIVMCNEGLL
+315 GRKTAVVMCDEALL
-329 QALVHNIPTEVGK
+329 QSVIHSIPEEVND
-342 INITTGYPLAQSP
+342 INVTTGYPLQQTHFASLLEDIAAQHT
-355 FCSFLSSLISLR
+355 
-367 CEGYMES
+367 EDYDN
-374 RKRYRLRFVNAVLR
+374 K
-388 HPYMR
+388 
-393 YVSDL
+393 
-398 HSSLYEK
+398 
-405 INVTAKL
+405 
-412 FFPDEA
+412 
-418 TLSLDKGLAILFGQ
+418 
-432 LDTIEPTMSG
+432 
-442 KLLRWIMQ
+442 Q
-450 LLKHVASNAKDID
+450 LLEWAIAMLKLMAQGHANTNGETTGQDNQLTSEA
-463 DQFFKES
+463 
-470 LFKVYTII
+470 LFRTYTVV
-478 NRLYDL
+478 NRLLELVNNGDL
-484 VSSSDLVV
+484 DV
-492 DVITIQRLLRQI
+492 DRRTMMRLYSEIVR
-504 LQTTSIPFH
+504 TTSIPFH
-513 GEPAVGVQ
+513 GEPVVGVQ
-521 FMGVLETRNIDF
+521 FMGVLETRNLDF
-533 DHLLILSCNE
+533 EHLLVLSCNE

-556 PYSIRKAHGLTTID
+556 PYNVRKAHGLTTID
-570 NKVAIYAYYF
+570 NKVSIYAYYF
-580 YRLLQ
+580 YRLMQ
-585 RATDITVV
+585 RAEDITIV
-593 YNNSSNGLVTGEMSR
+593 YNNAADVTSTGEMSR

-716 KIYDRVIDAYKSNT
+716 KIYERVIAAYKSHT

-785 TILGLENVVMKD
+785 TILGLENVVMKG

-860 SPMNREK
+860 SPIMNPEK

-892 KEKVTDVSKY
+892 KEKVTNVSKF

-907 NTVEQ
+907 NIVEQ

-927 DDKTACTHC
+927 DDKTVCTHC
-936 PYCNLCG
+936 PYSNLCG

>member
-1 MRTFL
+1 MKTFL
-6 EYVAEDIISKYG
+6 EYVAEDIINKYG
-18 SDLAHTAVIFPNKR
+18 TNLSRTAVVFPNKR
-32 ARLFFNEY
+32 AALFLNEHLVRL
-40 LARQVEG
+40 AG
-47 TMWSPTY
+47 KPIWSPSY
-54 LTISELF
+54 ITISELF
-61 RSHSRLTTADPIKL
+61 RRHTQLVTGDQIKL
-75 ICDLH
+75 ICDLY
-80 KSFVS
+80 KTYTE
-85 VTGTKES
+85 VTES
-92 LDHFYS
+92 DETLDHFYG
-98 WGQIM
+98 WGQVM

-116 AAQIFKNVGD
+116 ANKVFCNLRD
-126 IHELDDISYLSEDQ
+126 LHELDDVSYLSPEQ
-140 LNMLKRFFSNFS
+140 VETLKLFFSNFS
-152 ENKSSELKRRFIELW
+152 EDKTTELKKRFMKIW
-167 SRFNDIYTDFNN
+167 SRFGDIY
-179 RLYNQGLA
+179 RLYNERLEAQGIA
-187 YEGALYRKVANDDSI
+187 YEGALYRKVATDDSVDF
-202 SYDFDRYIFVGF
+202 DFDRYIFVGF
-214 NLLQRVEQKLFKRL
+214 NVLQRVEQLLFSKLQKM
-228 KDAGKGFFYWDFDHY
+228 GKAKFYWDFDDY
-243 YMPGKSSRTT
+243 YLATKTGHVNPS
-253 NEAGHYI
+253 EAGHYI
-260 SSYLADFPNELNI
+260 KQYLPYFTNELDTSDADI
-273 NDEAVYNNFSKPK
+273 YRNFRKAKKITYASATTEDVQAR
-286 SISYVAAS
+286 YVG
-294 TENIQAAYSSQWL
+294 QWL
-307 KEGKRIAD
+307 KEGNRIDD
-315 GRRTAIVMCNEGLL
+315 GRKTAVVMCDEALL
-329 QALVHNIPTEVGK
+329 QSVIHSIPEEVND
-342 INITTGYPLAQSP
+342 INVTTGYPLQQTHFASLLEDIAAQHT
-355 FCSFLSSLISLR
+355 
-367 CEGYMES
+367 EDYDN
-374 RKRYRLRFVNAVLR
+374 K
-388 HPYMR
+388 
-393 YVSDL
+393 
-398 HSSLYEK
+398 
-405 INVTAKL
+405 
-412 FFPDEA
+412 
-418 TLSLDKGLAILFGQ
+418 
-432 LDTIEPTMSG
+432 
-442 KLLRWIMQ
+442 Q
-450 LLKHVASNAKDID
+450 LLEWAIAMLKLMAQGHTDTSVETTGQDNQLTSEA
-463 DQFFKES
+463 
-470 LFKVYTII
+470 LFRTYTVV
-478 NRLYDL
+478 NRLLELVNNGDL
-484 VSSSDLVV
+484 DV
-492 DVITIQRLLRQI
+492 DRRTMMRLYGEIVR
-504 LQTTSIPFH
+504 TTSIPFH
-513 GEPAVGVQ
+513 GEPVVGVQ
-521 FMGVLETRNIDF
+521 FMGVLETRNLDF
-533 DHLLILSCNE
+533 EHLLVLSCNE

-556 PYSIRKAHGLTTID
+556 PYNVRKAHGLTTID
-570 NKVAIYAYYF
+570 NKVSIYAYYF
-580 YRLLQ
+580 YRLMQ
-585 RATDITVV
+585 RAEDITIV
-593 YNNSSNGLVTGEMSR
+593 YNNAADVTSTGEMSR

-640 KKTKEVMERLHKRFD
+640 KKTKEVMERLHRRFD

-716 KIYDRVIDAYKSNT
+716 KIYERVIAAYKSHT

-797 INVKTAEGQLTTTI
+797 INVKTAEGQLITTI

-860 SPMNREK
+860 SPMMNPEK

-892 KEKVTDVSKY
+892 KEKVTDVSKF

>member
-1 MRTFL
+1 MKTFL
-6 EYVAEDIISKYG
+6 EYVAEDIINKYG
-18 SDLAHTAVIFPNKR
+18 TNLSRTAVVFPNKR
-32 ARLFFNEY
+32 AALFLNEHLVRL
-40 LARQVEG
+40 AG
-47 TMWSPTY
+47 KPIWSPSY
-54 LTISELF
+54 ITISELF
-61 RSHSRLTTADPIKL
+61 RRHTQLVTGDQIKL
-75 ICDLH
+75 ICDLY
-80 KSFVS
+80 KTYTE
-85 VTGTKES
+85 VTES
-92 LDHFYS
+92 DETLDHFYG
-98 WGQIM
+98 WGQVM

-116 AAQIFKNVGD
+116 AKKVFCNLRD
-126 IHELDDISYLSEDQ
+126 LHELDDVSYLSPEQ
-140 LNMLKRFFSNFS
+140 VETLKLFFSNFS
-152 ENKSSELKRRFIELW
+152 EDKTTELKKRFMKIW
-167 SRFNDIYTDFNN
+167 SRFGDIY
-179 RLYNQGLA
+179 RLYNERLEAQGIA
-187 YEGALYRKVANDDSI
+187 YEGALYRKVATDDSVDF
-202 SYDFDRYIFVGF
+202 DFDRYIFVGF
-214 NLLQRVEQKLFKRL
+214 NVLQRVEQLLFSKLQKM
-228 KDAGKGFFYWDFDHY
+228 GKAKFYWDFDDY
-243 YMPGKSSRTT
+243 YLATKTGHVNPS
-253 NEAGHYI
+253 EAGHYI
-260 SSYLADFPNELNI
+260 KQYLPYFTNELDTSDADI
-273 NDEAVYNNFSKPK
+273 YRNFRKAKKITYASATTEDVQAR
-286 SISYVAAS
+286 YVG
-294 TENIQAAYSSQWL
+294 QWL
-307 KEGKRIAD
+307 KEGNRIND
-315 GRRTAIVMCNEGLL
+315 GRKTAVVMCDEALL
-329 QALVHNIPTEVGK
+329 QSVIHSIPEEVND
-342 INITTGYPLAQSP
+342 INVTTGYPLQQTHFASLLEDIAAQHT
-355 FCSFLSSLISLR
+355 
-367 CEGYMES
+367 EDYDN
-374 RKRYRLRFVNAVLR
+374 K
-388 HPYMR
+388 
-393 YVSDL
+393 
-398 HSSLYEK
+398 
-405 INVTAKL
+405 
-412 FFPDEA
+412 
-418 TLSLDKGLAILFGQ
+418 
-432 LDTIEPTMSG
+432 
-442 KLLRWIMQ
+442 Q
-450 LLKHVASNAKDID
+450 LLEWAIAMLKLMAQGHANTNGETTGQDNQLTSEA
-463 DQFFKES
+463 
-470 LFKVYTII
+470 LFRTYTVV
-478 NRLYDL
+478 NRLLELVNNGDL
-484 VSSSDLVV
+484 DV
-492 DVITIQRLLRQI
+492 DRRTMMRLYGEIVR
-504 LQTTSIPFH
+504 TTSIPFH
-513 GEPAVGVQ
+513 GEPVVGVQ
-521 FMGVLETRNIDF
+521 FMGVLETRNLDF
-533 DHLLILSCNE
+533 EHLLVLSCNE

-556 PYSIRKAHGLTTID
+556 PYNVRKAHGLTTID
-570 NKVAIYAYYF
+570 NKVSIYAYYF
-580 YRLLQ
+580 YRLMQ
-585 RATDITVV
+585 RAEDITIV
-593 YNNSSNGLVTGEMSR
+593 YNNAADVTSTGEMSR

-716 KIYDRVIDAYKSNT
+716 KIYERVIAAYKSRT

-860 SPMNREK
+860 SPMMNPEK

-907 NTVEQ
+907 NIVEQ
-912 IIAEIFNPEQPFACT
+912 IIAEIFNPEQPFSCT

-936 PYCNLCG
+936 PYSNLCG

>member
-1 MRTFL
+1 MKTFL
-6 EYVAEDIISKYG
+6 EYVAGDIINKYG
-18 SDLAHTAVIFPNKR
+18 TNLSRTAVVFPNKR
-32 ARLFFNEY
+32 AALFLNEHLVRL
-40 LARQVEG
+40 AG
-47 TMWSPTY
+47 KPIWSPSY
-54 LTISELF
+54 ITISELF
-61 RSHSRLTTADPIKL
+61 RRHTQLVTGDQIKL
-75 ICDLH
+75 ICDLY
-80 KSFVS
+80 KTYTE
-85 VTGTKES
+85 VTES
-92 LDHFYS
+92 DETLDHFYG
-98 WGQIM
+98 WGQVM

-116 AAQIFKNVGD
+116 AKKVFCNLRD
-126 IHELDDISYLSEDQ
+126 LHELDDVSYLSPEQ
-140 LNMLKRFFSNFS
+140 VETLKLFFSNFS
-152 ENKSSELKRRFIELW
+152 EDKTTELKKRFMKIW
-167 SRFNDIYTDFNN
+167 SRFGDIY
-179 RLYNQGLA
+179 RLYNERLEAQGIA
-187 YEGALYRKVANDDSI
+187 YEGALYRKVATDDSVDF
-202 SYDFDRYIFVGF
+202 DFDRYIFVGF
-214 NLLQRVEQKLFKRL
+214 NVLQRVEQLLFSKLQKM
-228 KDAGKGFFYWDFDHY
+228 GKAKFYWDFDDY
-243 YMPGKSSRTT
+243 YLATKTGHVNPS
-253 NEAGHYI
+253 EAGHYI
-260 SSYLADFPNELNI
+260 KQYLHYFTNELDTSDADI
-273 NDEAVYNNFSKPK
+273 YRNFRKAKKITYASATTEDVQAR
-286 SISYVAAS
+286 YVG
-294 TENIQAAYSSQWL
+294 QWL
-307 KEGKRIAD
+307 KEGNRIDD
-315 GRRTAIVMCNEGLL
+315 GRKTAVVMCDEALL
-329 QALVHNIPTEVGK
+329 QSVIHSIPEEVND
-342 INITTGYPLAQSP
+342 INVTTGYPLQQTHFASLLEDIAAQHT
-355 FCSFLSSLISLR
+355 
-367 CEGYMES
+367 EDYDN
-374 RKRYRLRFVNAVLR
+374 K
-388 HPYMR
+388 
-393 YVSDL
+393 
-398 HSSLYEK
+398 
-405 INVTAKL
+405 
-412 FFPDEA
+412 
-418 TLSLDKGLAILFGQ
+418 
-432 LDTIEPTMSG
+432 
-442 KLLRWIMQ
+442 Q
-450 LLKHVASNAKDID
+450 LLEWAIAMLKLMAQGHTDTSGDTTGQDNQLTSEA
-463 DQFFKES
+463 
-470 LFKVYTII
+470 LFRTYTVV
-478 NRLYDL
+478 NRLLELVNNGDL
-484 VSSSDLVV
+484 DV
-492 DVITIQRLLRQI
+492 DRRTMMRLYGEIVR
-504 LQTTSIPFH
+504 TTSIPFH
-513 GEPAVGVQ
+513 GEPVVGVQ
-521 FMGVLETRNIDF
+521 FMGVLETRNLDF
-533 DHLLILSCNE
+533 EHLLVLSCNE

-556 PYSIRKAHGLTTID
+556 PYNVRKAHGLTTID
-570 NKVAIYAYYF
+570 NKVSIYAYYF
-580 YRLLQ
+580 YRLMQ
-585 RATDITVV
+585 RAEDITIV
-593 YNNSSNGLVTGEMSR
+593 YNNAADVTSTGEMSR

-716 KIYDRVIDAYKSNT
+716 KIYERVIAAYKSHT

-785 TILGLENVVMKD
+785 TIIGLENVVMKD

-860 SPMNREK
+860 SPMMNPEK

>member
-1 MRTFL
+1 MKTFL
-6 EYVAEDIISKYG
+6 EYVAEDIINKYG
-18 SDLAHTAVIFPNKR
+18 TNLSRTAVVFPNKR
-32 ARLFFNEY
+32 AALFLNEHLVRL
-40 LARQVEG
+40 AG
-47 TMWSPTY
+47 KPIWSPSY
-54 LTISELF
+54 ITISELF
-61 RSHSRLTTADPIKL
+61 RRHTQLVTGDQIKL
-75 ICDLH
+75 ICDLY
-80 KSFVS
+80 KTYTE
-85 VTGTKES
+85 VTES
-92 LDHFYS
+92 DETLDHFYG
-98 WGQIM
+98 WGQVM

-116 AAQIFKNVGD
+116 ANKVFCNLRD
-126 IHELDDISYLSEDQ
+126 LHELDDVSYLSPEQ
-140 LNMLKRFFSNFS
+140 VETLKLFFSNFS
-152 ENKSSELKRRFIELW
+152 EDKTTELKKRFMKIW
-167 SRFNDIYTDFNN
+167 SRFGDIY
-179 RLYNQGLA
+179 RLYNERLEAQGIA
-187 YEGALYRKVANDDSI
+187 YEGALYRKVATDDSVDF
-202 SYDFDRYIFVGF
+202 DFDRYIFVGF
-214 NLLQRVEQKLFKRL
+214 NVLQRVEQLLFSKLQKM
-228 KDAGKGFFYWDFDHY
+228 GKAKFYWDFDDY
-243 YMPGKSSRTT
+243 YLATKKGHVNPS
-253 NEAGHYI
+253 EAGHYI
-260 SSYLADFPNELNI
+260 KQYLPYFTNELDTSDADI
-273 NDEAVYNNFSKPK
+273 YRNFRKAKKITYASATTEDVQAR
-286 SISYVAAS
+286 YVG
-294 TENIQAAYSSQWL
+294 QWL
-307 KEGKRIAD
+307 KEGNRIDD
-315 GRRTAIVMCNEGLL
+315 GRKTAVVMCDEALL
-329 QALVHNIPTEVGK
+329 QSVIHSIPEEVND
-342 INITTGYPLAQSP
+342 INVTTGYPLQQTHFASLLEDIAAQHT
-355 FCSFLSSLISLR
+355 
-367 CEGYMES
+367 EDYDN
-374 RKRYRLRFVNAVLR
+374 K
-388 HPYMR
+388 
-393 YVSDL
+393 
-398 HSSLYEK
+398 
-405 INVTAKL
+405 
-412 FFPDEA
+412 
-418 TLSLDKGLAILFGQ
+418 
-432 LDTIEPTMSG
+432 
-442 KLLRWIMQ
+442 Q
-450 LLKHVASNAKDID
+450 LLEWAIAMLKLMAQGHANTNGETTGQDNQLTSEA
-463 DQFFKES
+463 
-470 LFKVYTII
+470 LFRTYTVV
-478 NRLYDL
+478 NRLLELVNNGDL
-484 VSSSDLVV
+484 DV
-492 DVITIQRLLRQI
+492 DRRTMMRLYGEIVR
-504 LQTTSIPFH
+504 TTSIPFH
-513 GEPAVGVQ
+513 GEPVVGVQ
-521 FMGVLETRNIDF
+521 FMGVLETRNLDF
-533 DHLLILSCNE
+533 EHLLVLSCNE

-556 PYSIRKAHGLTTID
+556 PYNVRKAHGLTTID
-570 NKVAIYAYYF
+570 NKVSIYAYYF
-580 YRLLQ
+580 YRLMQ
-585 RATDITVV
+585 RAEDITIV
-593 YNNSSNGLVTGEMSR
+593 YNNAADVTSTGEMSR

-716 KIYDRVIDAYKSNT
+716 KIYERVIAAYKSHT

-811 GGRIDRMDCVT
+811 GGRIDRMDCVK

-860 SPMNREK
+860 SPMMNPKK

-892 KEKVTDVSKY
+892 KEKVTDVSKF

-927 DDKTACTHC
+927 DDKTVCTHC
-936 PYCNLCG
+936 PYSNLCG

>member
-1 MRTFL
+1 MKTFL
-6 EYVAEDIISKYG
+6 EYVAEDIINKYG
-18 SDLAHTAVIFPNKR
+18 TNLSRTAVVFPNKR
-32 ARLFFNEY
+32 AALFLNEHLVRL
-40 LARQVEG
+40 AG
-47 TMWSPTY
+47 KPIWSPSY
-54 LTISELF
+54 ITISELF
-61 RSHSRLTTADPIKL
+61 RRHTQLVTGDQIKL
-75 ICDLH
+75 ICDLY
-80 KSFVS
+80 KTYTE
-85 VTGTKES
+85 VTES
-92 LDHFYS
+92 DETLDHFYG
-98 WGQIM
+98 WGQVM

-116 AAQIFKNVGD
+116 ANKVFCNLRD
-126 IHELDDISYLSEDQ
+126 LHELDDVSYLSPEQ
-140 LNMLKRFFSNFS
+140 VETLKLFFSNFS
-152 ENKSSELKRRFIELW
+152 EDKTTELKKRFMKIW
-167 SRFNDIYTDFNN
+167 SRFGDIY
-179 RLYNQGLA
+179 RLYNERLEAQGIA
-187 YEGALYRKVANDDSI
+187 YEGALYRKVATDDSLDF
-202 SYDFDRYIFVGF
+202 DFDRYIFVGF
-214 NLLQRVEQKLFKRL
+214 NVLQRVEQLLFSKLQKM
-228 KDAGKGFFYWDFDHY
+228 GKAKFYWDFDDY
-243 YMPGKSSRTT
+243 YLATKTGHVNPS
-253 NEAGHYI
+253 EAGHYI
-260 SSYLADFPNELNI
+260 KQYLPYFTNELDTSDADI
-273 NDEAVYNNFSKPK
+273 YRNFRKAKKITYASATTEDVQAR
-286 SISYVAAS
+286 YVG
-294 TENIQAAYSSQWL
+294 QWL
-307 KEGKRIAD
+307 KEGNRIDD
-315 GRRTAIVMCNEGLL
+315 GRKTAVVMCDEALL
-329 QALVHNIPTEVGK
+329 QSVIHSIPEEVND
-342 INITTGYPLAQSP
+342 INVTTGYPLQQTHFASLLEDIAAQHT
-355 FCSFLSSLISLR
+355 
-367 CEGYMES
+367 EDYDN
-374 RKRYRLRFVNAVLR
+374 K
-388 HPYMR
+388 
-393 YVSDL
+393 
-398 HSSLYEK
+398 
-405 INVTAKL
+405 
-412 FFPDEA
+412 
-418 TLSLDKGLAILFGQ
+418 
-432 LDTIEPTMSG
+432 
-442 KLLRWIMQ
+442 Q
-450 LLKHVASNAKDID
+450 LLEWAIAMLKLMAQGHANTNGETTGQDNQLTSEA
-463 DQFFKES
+463 
-470 LFKVYTII
+470 LFRTYTVV
-478 NRLYDL
+478 NRLLELVNNGDL
-484 VSSSDLVV
+484 DV
-492 DVITIQRLLRQI
+492 DRRTMMRLYGEIVR
-504 LQTTSIPFH
+504 TTSIPFH
-513 GEPAVGVQ
+513 GEPVVGVQ
-521 FMGVLETRNIDF
+521 FMGVLETRNLDF
-533 DHLLILSCNE
+533 EHLLVLSCNE

-556 PYSIRKAHGLTTID
+556 PYNVRKAHGLTTID
-570 NKVAIYAYYF
+570 NKVSIYAYYF
-580 YRLLQ
+580 YRLMQ
-585 RATDITVV
+585 RAEDITIV
-593 YNNSSNGLVTGEMSR
+593 YNNAADVTSTGEMSR

-625 LSLPQEAGSTTCQDE
+625 LSLPQESGNTTCQDE

-716 KIYDRVIDAYKSNT
+716 KIYERVIAAYKSRT

-860 SPMNREK
+860 SPMMNTDK

-936 PYCNLCG
+936 PYSNLCG

>member
-1 MRTFL
+1 MKTFL
-6 EYVAEDIISKYG
+6 EYVAEDIINKYG
-18 SDLAHTAVIFPNKR
+18 TNLSRTAVVFPNKR
-32 ARLFFNEY
+32 AALFLNEHLVRL
-40 LARQVEG
+40 AG
-47 TMWSPTY
+47 KPIWSPSY
-54 LTISELF
+54 ITISELF
-61 RSHSRLTTADPIKL
+61 LRHTQLVTGDQIKL
-75 ICDLH
+75 ICDLY
-80 KSFVS
+80 KTYTE
-85 VTGTKES
+85 VTES
-92 LDHFYS
+92 DETLDHFYG
-98 WGQIM
+98 WGQVM

-116 AAQIFKNVGD
+116 AKKVFCNLRD
-126 IHELDDISYLSEDQ
+126 LHELDDVSYLSPEQ
-140 LNMLKRFFSNFS
+140 VETLKLFFSNFS
-152 ENKSSELKRRFIELW
+152 EDKTTELKKRFMKIW
-167 SRFNDIYTDFNN
+167 SRFGDIY
-179 RLYNQGLA
+179 RLYNERLEAQGIA
-187 YEGALYRKVANDDSI
+187 YEGALYRKVATDDSVDF
-202 SYDFDRYIFVGF
+202 DFDRYIFVGF
-214 NLLQRVEQKLFKRL
+214 NVLQRVEQLLFSKLQKM
-228 KDAGKGFFYWDFDHY
+228 GKAKFYWDFDDY
-243 YMPGKSSRTT
+243 YLATKTGHVNPS
-253 NEAGHYI
+253 EAGHYI
-260 SSYLADFPNELNI
+260 KQYLPYFTNELDTSDADI
-273 NDEAVYNNFSKPK
+273 YRNFRKAKKITYASATTEDVQAR
-286 SISYVAAS
+286 YVG
-294 TENIQAAYSSQWL
+294 QWL
-307 KEGKRIAD
+307 KEGNRIDD
-315 GRRTAIVMCNEGLL
+315 GRKTAVVMCDEALL
-329 QALVHNIPTEVGK
+329 QSVIHSIPEEVND
-342 INITTGYPLAQSP
+342 INVTTGYPLQQTHFASLLEDIAAQHT
-355 FCSFLSSLISLR
+355 
-367 CEGYMES
+367 EDYDN
-374 RKRYRLRFVNAVLR
+374 K
-388 HPYMR
+388 
-393 YVSDL
+393 
-398 HSSLYEK
+398 
-405 INVTAKL
+405 
-412 FFPDEA
+412 
-418 TLSLDKGLAILFGQ
+418 
-432 LDTIEPTMSG
+432 
-442 KLLRWIMQ
+442 Q
-450 LLKHVASNAKDID
+450 LLEWAIAMLKLMAQGHTDTSGETTGQDNQLTSEA
-463 DQFFKES
+463 
-470 LFKVYTII
+470 LFRTYTVV
-478 NRLYDL
+478 NRLLELVNNGDL
-484 VSSSDLVV
+484 DV
-492 DVITIQRLLRQI
+492 DRRTMMRLYGEIVR
-504 LQTTSIPFH
+504 TTSIPFH
-513 GEPAVGVQ
+513 GEPVVGVQ
-521 FMGVLETRNIDF
+521 FMGVLETRNLDF
-533 DHLLILSCNE
+533 EHLLVLSCNE

-556 PYSIRKAHGLTTID
+556 PYNVRKAHGLTTID
-570 NKVAIYAYYF
+570 NKVSIYAYYF
-580 YRLLQ
+580 YRMMQ
-585 RATDITVV
+585 RAEDITIV
-593 YNNSSNGLVTGEMSR
+593 YNNAADVTSTGEMSR

-716 KIYDRVIDAYKSNT
+716 KIYERVIAAYKSHT

-860 SPMNREK
+860 SPMMNPEK

-892 KEKVTDVSKY
+892 KEKVTDVSKF

-936 PYCNLCG
+936 PYINLCG

>member
-1 MRTFL
+1 MKTFL
-6 EYVAEDIISKYG
+6 EYVAEDIINKYG
-18 SDLAHTAVIFPNKR
+18 TNLSRTAVVFPNKR
-32 ARLFFNEY
+32 AALFLNEHLVRL
-40 LARQVEG
+40 AG
-47 TMWSPTY
+47 KPIWSPSY
-54 LTISELF
+54 ITISELF
-61 RSHSRLTTADPIKL
+61 RRHTQLVTGDQIKL
-75 ICDLH
+75 ICDLY
-80 KSFVS
+80 KTYTE
-85 VTGTKES
+85 VTES
-92 LDHFYS
+92 DETLDHFYG
-98 WGQIM
+98 WGQVM

-116 AAQIFKNVGD
+116 AKKVFCNLRD
-126 IHELDDISYLSEDQ
+126 LHELDDVSYLSPEQ
-140 LNMLKRFFSNFS
+140 VETLKLFFSNFS
-152 ENKSSELKRRFIELW
+152 EDKTTELKKRFMKIW
-167 SRFNDIYTDFNN
+167 SRFGDIY
-179 RLYNQGLA
+179 RLYNERLEAQGIA
-187 YEGALYRKVANDDSI
+187 YEGALYRKVATDDSVDF
-202 SYDFDRYIFVGF
+202 DFDRYIFVGF
-214 NLLQRVEQKLFKRL
+214 NVLQRVEQLLFSKLQKM
-228 KDAGKGFFYWDFDHY
+228 GKAKFYWDFDDY
-243 YMPGKSSRTT
+243 YLATKTGHVNPS
-253 NEAGHYI
+253 EAGHYI
-260 SSYLADFPNELNI
+260 KQYLPYFTNELDTSDADI
-273 NDEAVYNNFSKPK
+273 YRNFRKAKKITYASATTEDVQAR
-286 SISYVAAS
+286 YVG
-294 TENIQAAYSSQWL
+294 QWL
-307 KEGKRIAD
+307 KEGNRIDD
-315 GRRTAIVMCNEGLL
+315 GRNTAVVMCDEALL
-329 QALVHNIPTEVGK
+329 QSVIHSIPEEVND
-342 INITTGYPLAQSP
+342 INVTTGYPLQQTHFASLLEDIAAQHT
-355 FCSFLSSLISLR
+355 
-367 CEGYMES
+367 EDYDN
-374 RKRYRLRFVNAVLR
+374 K
-388 HPYMR
+388 
-393 YVSDL
+393 
-398 HSSLYEK
+398 
-405 INVTAKL
+405 
-412 FFPDEA
+412 
-418 TLSLDKGLAILFGQ
+418 
-432 LDTIEPTMSG
+432 
-442 KLLRWIMQ
+442 Q
-450 LLKHVASNAKDID
+450 LLEWAIAMLKLMAQGHTDTSGDTTGQDNQLTSEA
-463 DQFFKES
+463 
-470 LFKVYTII
+470 LFRTYTVV
-478 NRLYDL
+478 NRLLELVNNGDL
-484 VSSSDLVV
+484 DV
-492 DVITIQRLLRQI
+492 DRRTMMRLYGEIVR
-504 LQTTSIPFH
+504 TTSIPFH
-513 GEPAVGVQ
+513 GEPVVGVQ
-521 FMGVLETRNIDF
+521 FMGVLETRNLDF
-533 DHLLILSCNE
+533 EHLLVLSCNE

-556 PYSIRKAHGLTTID
+556 PYNVRKAHGLTTID
-570 NKVAIYAYYF
+570 NKVSIYAYYF
-580 YRLLQ
+580 YRLMQ
-585 RATDITVV
+585 RAEDITIV
-593 YNNSSNGLVTGEMSR
+593 YNNAADVTSTGEMSR

-655 KQRNPERTTPMF
+655 KQRNPKRTTPMF

-716 KIYDRVIDAYKSNT
+716 KIYERVIAAYKSRA

-797 INVKTAEGQLTTTI
+797 INVKTAERQLTTTI

-860 SPMNREK
+860 SPMMNPEK

-936 PYCNLCG
+936 PYINLCG

>member
-1 MRTFL
+1 MKTFL
-6 EYVAEDIISKYG
+6 EYVAEDIINKYG
-18 SDLAHTAVIFPNKR
+18 TNLSRTAVVFPNKR
-32 ARLFFNEY
+32 AALFLNEHLVRL
-40 LARQVEG
+40 AG
-47 TMWSPTY
+47 KPIWSPSY
-54 LTISELF
+54 ITISELF
-61 RSHSRLTTADPIKL
+61 RRHTQLVTGDQIKL
-75 ICDLH
+75 ICDLY
-80 KSFVS
+80 KTYTE
-85 VTGTKES
+85 VTES
-92 LDHFYS
+92 DETLDHFYG
-98 WGQIM
+98 WGQVM

-116 AAQIFKNVGD
+116 ANKVFCNLRD
-126 IHELDDISYLSEDQ
+126 LHELDDVSYLSPEQ
-140 LNMLKRFFSNFS
+140 VETLKLFFSNFS
-152 ENKSSELKRRFIELW
+152 EDKTTELKKRFMKIW
-167 SRFNDIYTDFNN
+167 SRFGDIY
-179 RLYNQGLA
+179 RLYNERLEAQGIA
-187 YEGALYRKVANDDSI
+187 YEGALYRKVATDDSLDF
-202 SYDFDRYIFVGF
+202 DFDRYIFVGF
-214 NLLQRVEQKLFKRL
+214 NVLQRVEQLLFSKLQKM
-228 KDAGKGFFYWDFDHY
+228 GKAKFYWDFDDY
-243 YMPGKSSRTT
+243 YLATKTGHVNPS
-253 NEAGHYI
+253 EAGHYI
-260 SSYLADFPNELNI
+260 KQYLPYFTNELDTSDADI
-273 NDEAVYNNFSKPK
+273 YRNFRKAKRITYASATTEDVQAR
-286 SISYVAAS
+286 YVG
-294 TENIQAAYSSQWL
+294 QWL
-307 KEGKRIAD
+307 KEGNRIDD
-315 GRRTAIVMCNEGLL
+315 GRKTAVVMCDEALL
-329 QALVHNIPTEVGK
+329 QSVIHSIPEEVND
-342 INITTGYPLAQSP
+342 INVTTGYPLQQTHFASLLEDIAAQHT
-355 FCSFLSSLISLR
+355 
-367 CEGYMES
+367 EDYDN
-374 RKRYRLRFVNAVLR
+374 K
-388 HPYMR
+388 
-393 YVSDL
+393 
-398 HSSLYEK
+398 
-405 INVTAKL
+405 
-412 FFPDEA
+412 
-418 TLSLDKGLAILFGQ
+418 
-432 LDTIEPTMSG
+432 
-442 KLLRWIMQ
+442 Q
-450 LLKHVASNAKDID
+450 LLEWAIAMLKLMAQGHADTSGETTGQDNQLTSEA
-463 DQFFKES
+463 
-470 LFKVYTII
+470 LFRTYTVV
-478 NRLYDL
+478 NRLLELVNNGDL
-484 VSSSDLVV
+484 DV
-492 DVITIQRLLRQI
+492 DRRTMMRLYGEIVR
-504 LQTTSIPFH
+504 TTSIPFH
-513 GEPAVGVQ
+513 GEPVVGVQ
-521 FMGVLETRNIDF
+521 FMGVLETRNLDF
-533 DHLLILSCNE
+533 EHLLVLSCNE

-556 PYSIRKAHGLTTID
+556 PYNVRKAHGLTTID
-570 NKVAIYAYYF
+570 NKVSIYAYYF
-580 YRLLQ
+580 YRLMQ
-585 RATDITVV
+585 RAEDITIV
-593 YNNSSNGLVTGEMSR
+593 YNNAADVTSTGEMSR

-716 KIYDRVIDAYKSNT
+716 KIYERVIAAYKSHT

-860 SPMNREK
+860 SPMMNPEK

-892 KEKVTDVSKY
+892 KEKVTDVSKF

-936 PYCNLCG
+936 PYSNLCG

>member
-1 MRTFL
+1 MKTFL
-6 EYVAEDIISKYG
+6 EYVAEDIINKYG
-18 SDLAHTAVIFPNKR
+18 TNLSRTAVVFPNKR
-32 ARLFFNEY
+32 AALFLNEHLVRL
-40 LARQVEG
+40 AG
-47 TMWSPTY
+47 KPIWSPSY
-54 LTISELF
+54 ITISELF
-61 RSHSRLTTADPIKL
+61 RRHTQLVTGDQIKL
-75 ICDLH
+75 ICDLY
-80 KSFVS
+80 KTYTE
-85 VTGTKES
+85 VTES
-92 LDHFYS
+92 DETLDHFYG
-98 WGQIM
+98 WGQVM

-116 AAQIFKNVGD
+116 AKKVFCNLRD
-126 IHELDDISYLSEDQ
+126 LHELDDVSYLSPEQ
-140 LNMLKRFFSNFS
+140 VETLKLFFSNFS
-152 ENKSSELKRRFIELW
+152 EDKTTELKKRFLKIW
-167 SRFNDIYTDFNN
+167 SRFGDIY
-179 RLYNQGLA
+179 RLYNERLEAQGIA
-187 YEGALYRKVANDDSI
+187 YEGALYRKVATDDSLDF
-202 SYDFDRYIFVGF
+202 DFDRYIFVGF
-214 NLLQRVEQKLFKRL
+214 NVLQRVEQLLFSKLQKM
-228 KDAGKGFFYWDFDHY
+228 GKAKFYWDFDDY
-243 YMPGKSSRTT
+243 YLATKTGHVNPS
-253 NEAGHYI
+253 EAGHYI
-260 SSYLADFPNELNI
+260 KQYLPYFTNELDTSDADI
-273 NDEAVYNNFSKPK
+273 YRNFRKAKKITYASATTEDVQAR
-286 SISYVAAS
+286 YVG
-294 TENIQAAYSSQWL
+294 QWL
-307 KEGKRIAD
+307 KEGNRIND
-315 GRRTAIVMCNEGLL
+315 GRKTAVVMCDEALL
-329 QALVHNIPTEVGK
+329 QSVIHSIPEEVND
-342 INITTGYPLAQSP
+342 INVTTGYPLQQTHFASLLEDIAAQHT
-355 FCSFLSSLISLR
+355 
-367 CEGYMES
+367 EDYDN
-374 RKRYRLRFVNAVLR
+374 K
-388 HPYMR
+388 
-393 YVSDL
+393 
-398 HSSLYEK
+398 
-405 INVTAKL
+405 
-412 FFPDEA
+412 
-418 TLSLDKGLAILFGQ
+418 
-432 LDTIEPTMSG
+432 
-442 KLLRWIMQ
+442 Q
-450 LLKHVASNAKDID
+450 LLEWAIAMLKLMAQGHTDTSGDTTGQDNQLTSEA
-463 DQFFKES
+463 
-470 LFKVYTII
+470 LFRTYTVV
-478 NRLYDL
+478 NRLLELVNNGDL
-484 VSSSDLVV
+484 DV
-492 DVITIQRLLRQI
+492 DRRTMMRLYGEIVR
-504 LQTTSIPFH
+504 TTSIPFH
-513 GEPAVGVQ
+513 GEPVVGVQ
-521 FMGVLETRNIDF
+521 FMGVLETRNLDF
-533 DHLLILSCNE
+533 EHLLVLSCNE

-556 PYSIRKAHGLTTID
+556 PYNVRKAHGLTTID
-570 NKVAIYAYYF
+570 NKVSIYAYYF
-580 YRLLQ
+580 YRLMQ
-585 RATDITVV
+585 RAEDITIV
-593 YNNSSNGLVTGEMSR
+593 YNNAADVTSTGEMSR

-716 KIYDRVIDAYKSNT
+716 KIYERVIAAYKSHT
-730 IQPQTLK
+730 IQPQMLK

-860 SPMNREK
+860 SPMMNTDK

>member
-1 MRTFL
+1 MKTFL
-6 EYVAEDIISKYG
+6 EYVAEDIINKYG
-18 SDLAHTAVIFPNKR
+18 TNLSRTAVVFPNKR
-32 ARLFFNEY
+32 AALFLNEHLVRL
-40 LARQVEG
+40 AG
-47 TMWSPTY
+47 KPIWSPSY
-54 LTISELF
+54 ITISELF
-61 RSHSRLTTADPIKL
+61 RRHTQLVTGDQIKL
-75 ICDLH
+75 ICDLY
-80 KSFVS
+80 KTYTE
-85 VTGTKES
+85 VTES
-92 LDHFYS
+92 DETLDHFYG
-98 WGQIM
+98 WGQVM

-116 AAQIFKNVGD
+116 ANKVFCNLRD
-126 IHELDDISYLSEDQ
+126 LHELDDVSYLSPEQ
-140 LNMLKRFFSNFS
+140 VETLKLFFSNFS
-152 ENKSSELKRRFIELW
+152 EDKTTELKKRFMKIW
-167 SRFNDIYTDFNN
+167 SRFGDIY
-179 RLYNQGLA
+179 RLYNERLEAQGIA
-187 YEGALYRKVANDDSI
+187 YEGALYRKVATDDSVDF
-202 SYDFDRYIFVGF
+202 DFDRYIFVGF
-214 NLLQRVEQKLFKRL
+214 NVLQRVEQLLFSKLQKM
-228 KDAGKGFFYWDFDHY
+228 GKAKFYWDFDDY
-243 YMPGKSSRTT
+243 YLATKKGHVNPS
-253 NEAGHYI
+253 EAGHYI
-260 SSYLADFPNELNI
+260 KQYLPYFTNELDTSDADI
-273 NDEAVYNNFSKPK
+273 YRNFRKAKKITYASATTEDVQAR
-286 SISYVAAS
+286 YVG
-294 TENIQAAYSSQWL
+294 QWL
-307 KEGKRIAD
+307 KEGNRIDD
-315 GRRTAIVMCNEGLL
+315 GRKTAVVMCDEALL
-329 QALVHNIPTEVGK
+329 QSVIHSIPEEVND
-342 INITTGYPLAQSP
+342 INVTTGYPLQQTHFASLLEDIAAQHT
-355 FCSFLSSLISLR
+355 
-367 CEGYMES
+367 EDYDN
-374 RKRYRLRFVNAVLR
+374 K
-388 HPYMR
+388 
-393 YVSDL
+393 
-398 HSSLYEK
+398 
-405 INVTAKL
+405 
-412 FFPDEA
+412 
-418 TLSLDKGLAILFGQ
+418 
-432 LDTIEPTMSG
+432 
-442 KLLRWIMQ
+442 Q
-450 LLKHVASNAKDID
+450 LLEWAIAMLKLMAQGHTDTSGETTGQDNQLTSEA
-463 DQFFKES
+463 
-470 LFKVYTII
+470 LFRTYTVV
-478 NRLYDL
+478 NRLLELVNNGDL
-484 VSSSDLVV
+484 DV
-492 DVITIQRLLRQI
+492 DRRTMMRLYGEIVR
-504 LQTTSIPFH
+504 TTSIPFH
-513 GEPAVGVQ
+513 GEPVVGVQ
-521 FMGVLETRNIDF
+521 FMGVLETRNLDF
-533 DHLLILSCNE
+533 EHLLVLSCNE

-556 PYSIRKAHGLTTID
+556 PYNVRKAHGLTTID
-570 NKVAIYAYYF
+570 NKVSIYAYYF
-580 YRLLQ
+580 YRLMQ
-585 RATDITVV
+585 RAEDITIV
-593 YNNSSNGLVTGEMSR
+593 YNNAADVTSTGEMSR

-716 KIYDRVIDAYKSNT
+716 KIYERVIAAYKSRT

-860 SPMNREK
+860 SPMMNPQK

-907 NTVEQ
+907 NIVEQ

-936 PYCNLCG
+936 PYSNLCG

>member
-1 MRTFL
+1 MKTFL
-6 EYVAEDIISKYG
+6 EYVAEDIINKYG
-18 SDLAHTAVIFPNKR
+18 TNLSRTAVVFPNKR
-32 ARLFFNEY
+32 AALFLNEHLVRL
-40 LARQVEG
+40 AG
-47 TMWSPTY
+47 KPIWSPSY
-54 LTISELF
+54 ITISELF
-61 RSHSRLTTADPIKL
+61 RRHTQLVTGDQIKL
-75 ICDLH
+75 ICDLY
-80 KSFVS
+80 KTYTE
-85 VTGTKES
+85 VTES
-92 LDHFYS
+92 DETLDHFYG
-98 WGQIM
+98 WGQVM

-116 AAQIFKNVGD
+116 ANKVFCNLRD
-126 IHELDDISYLSEDQ
+126 LHELDDVSYLSPEQ
-140 LNMLKRFFSNFS
+140 VETLKLFFSNFS
-152 ENKSSELKRRFIELW
+152 EDKTTELKKRFMKIW
-167 SRFNDIYTDFNN
+167 SRFGDIY
-179 RLYNQGLA
+179 RLYNERLEAQGIA
-187 YEGALYRKVANDDSI
+187 YEGALYRKVATDDSVDF
-202 SYDFDRYIFVGF
+202 DFDRYIFVGF
-214 NLLQRVEQKLFKRL
+214 NVLQRVEQLLFSKLQKM
-228 KDAGKGFFYWDFDHY
+228 GKAKFYWDFDDY
-243 YMPGKSSRTT
+243 YLATKTGHVNPS
-253 NEAGHYI
+253 EAGHYI
-260 SSYLADFPNELNI
+260 KQYLPYFTNELDT
-273 NDEAVYNNFSKPK
+273 NDADIYRNFRKAKRITYASATTEDVQAR
-286 SISYVAAS
+286 YVG
-294 TENIQAAYSSQWL
+294 QWL
-307 KEGKRIAD
+307 KEGNRIND
-315 GRRTAIVMCNEGLL
+315 GRKTAVVMCDEALL
-329 QALVHNIPTEVGK
+329 QSVIHSIPEEVND
-342 INITTGYPLAQSP
+342 INVTTGYPLQQTHFASLLEDIAAQHT
-355 FCSFLSSLISLR
+355 
-367 CEGYMES
+367 EDYDN
-374 RKRYRLRFVNAVLR
+374 K
-388 HPYMR
+388 
-393 YVSDL
+393 
-398 HSSLYEK
+398 
-405 INVTAKL
+405 
-412 FFPDEA
+412 
-418 TLSLDKGLAILFGQ
+418 
-432 LDTIEPTMSG
+432 
-442 KLLRWIMQ
+442 Q
-450 LLKHVASNAKDID
+450 LLEWAIAMLKLMAQGHANTNGETTGQDNQLTSEA
-463 DQFFKES
+463 
-470 LFKVYTII
+470 LFRTYTVV
-478 NRLYDL
+478 NRLLELVNNGDL
-484 VSSSDLVV
+484 DV
-492 DVITIQRLLRQI
+492 DRRTMMRLYGEIVR
-504 LQTTSIPFH
+504 TTSIPFH
-513 GEPAVGVQ
+513 GEPVVGVQ
-521 FMGVLETRNIDF
+521 FMGVLETRNLDF
-533 DHLLILSCNE
+533 EHLLVLSCNE

-556 PYSIRKAHGLTTID
+556 PYNVRKAHGLTTID
-570 NKVAIYAYYF
+570 NKVSIYAYYF
-580 YRLLQ
+580 YRLMQ
-585 RATDITVV
+585 RAEDITIV
-593 YNNSSNGLVTGEMSR
+593 YNNAADVTSTGEMSR

-625 LSLPQEAGSTTCQDE
+625 LSLPQEAGNTTCQDE

-716 KIYDRVIDAYKSNT
+716 KIYERVIAAYKSRT

-860 SPMNREK
+860 SPIMNPEK

-907 NTVEQ
+907 NIVEQ

-936 PYCNLCG
+936 PYSNLCG

>member
-1 MRTFL
+1 MKTFL
-6 EYVAEDIISKYG
+6 EYVAEDIINKYG
-18 SDLAHTAVIFPNKR
+18 TNLSRTAVVFPNKR
-32 ARLFFNEY
+32 AALFLNEHLVRL
-40 LARQVEG
+40 AG
-47 TMWSPTY
+47 KPIWSPSY
-54 LTISELF
+54 ITISELF
-61 RSHSRLTTADPIKL
+61 RRHTQLVTGDQIKL
-75 ICDLH
+75 ICDLY
-80 KSFVS
+80 KTYTE
-85 VTGTKES
+85 VTES
-92 LDHFYS
+92 DETLDHFYG
-98 WGQIM
+98 WGQVM

-116 AAQIFKNVGD
+116 AKKVFCNLRD
-126 IHELDDISYLSEDQ
+126 LHELDDVSYLSPEQ
-140 LNMLKRFFSNFS
+140 VETLKLFFSNFS
-152 ENKSSELKRRFIELW
+152 EDKTTELKKRFMKIW
-167 SRFNDIYTDFNN
+167 SRFGDIY
-179 RLYNQGLA
+179 RLYNERLEAQGIA
-187 YEGALYRKVANDDSI
+187 YEGALYRKVATDDSVDF
-202 SYDFDRYIFVGF
+202 DFDRYIFVGF
-214 NLLQRVEQKLFKRL
+214 NVLQRVEQLLFSKLQKM
-228 KDAGKGFFYWDFDHY
+228 GKAKFYWDFDDY
-243 YMPGKSSRTT
+243 YLATKKGHVNPS
-253 NEAGHYI
+253 EAGHYI
-260 SSYLADFPNELNI
+260 KQYLPYFTNELDTSDADI
-273 NDEAVYNNFSKPK
+273 YRNFRKAKRITFASATTEDVQAR
-286 SISYVAAS
+286 YVG
-294 TENIQAAYSSQWL
+294 QWL
-307 KEGKRIAD
+307 KEGNRIDD
-315 GRRTAIVMCNEGLL
+315 GRKTAVVMCDEALL
-329 QALVHNIPTEVGK
+329 QSVIHSIPEEVND
-342 INITTGYPLAQSP
+342 INVTTGYPLQQTHFASLLEDIAAQHT
-355 FCSFLSSLISLR
+355 
-367 CEGYMES
+367 EDYDN
-374 RKRYRLRFVNAVLR
+374 K
-388 HPYMR
+388 
-393 YVSDL
+393 
-398 HSSLYEK
+398 
-405 INVTAKL
+405 
-412 FFPDEA
+412 
-418 TLSLDKGLAILFGQ
+418 
-432 LDTIEPTMSG
+432 
-442 KLLRWIMQ
+442 Q
-450 LLKHVASNAKDID
+450 LLEWAIAMLKLMAQGHANTNGETTGQDNQLTSEA
-463 DQFFKES
+463 
-470 LFKVYTII
+470 LFRTYTVV
-478 NRLYDL
+478 NRLLELVNNGDL
-484 VSSSDLVV
+484 DV
-492 DVITIQRLLRQI
+492 DRRTMMRLYGEIVR
-504 LQTTSIPFH
+504 TTSIPFH
-513 GEPAVGVQ
+513 GEPVVGVQ
-521 FMGVLETRNIDF
+521 FMGVLETRNLDF
-533 DHLLILSCNE
+533 EHLLVLSCNE

-556 PYSIRKAHGLTTID
+556 PYNVRKAHGLTTID
-570 NKVAIYAYYF
+570 NKVSIYAYYF
-580 YRLLQ
+580 YRLMQ
-585 RATDITVV
+585 RAEDITIV
-593 YNNSSNGLVTGEMSR
+593 YNNAADVTSTGEMSR

-716 KIYDRVIDAYKSNT
+716 KIYERVIAAYKSHT

-785 TILGLENVVMKD
+785 TILGLENVVMKG

-860 SPMNREK
+860 SPMMNPKK

-892 KEKVTDVSKY
+892 KEKVTNVSKF

-907 NTVEQ
+907 NIVEQ

-927 DDKTACTHC
+927 DDKTVCTHC
-936 PYCNLCG
+936 PYSNLCG

>member
-1 MRTFL
+1 MKTFL
-6 EYVAEDIISKYG
+6 EYVAEDIINKYG
-18 SDLAHTAVIFPNKR
+18 TNLSRTAVVFPNKR
-32 ARLFFNEY
+32 AALFLNEHLVRL
-40 LARQVEG
+40 AG
-47 TMWSPTY
+47 KPIWSPSY
-54 LTISELF
+54 ITISELF
-61 RSHSRLTTADPIKL
+61 RRHTQLVTGDQIKL
-75 ICDLH
+75 ICDLY
-80 KSFVS
+80 KTYTE
-85 VTGTKES
+85 VTES
-92 LDHFYS
+92 DETLDHFYG
-98 WGQIM
+98 WGQVM

-116 AAQIFKNVGD
+116 ANKVFCNLRD
-126 IHELDDISYLSEDQ
+126 LHELDDVSYLSPEQ
-140 LNMLKRFFSNFS
+140 VETLKLFFSNFS
-152 ENKSSELKRRFIELW
+152 EDKTTELKKRFMKIW
-167 SRFNDIYTDFNN
+167 SRFGDIY
-179 RLYNQGLA
+179 RLYNERLEAQGIA
-187 YEGALYRKVANDDSI
+187 YEGALYRKVATDDSVDF
-202 SYDFDRYIFVGF
+202 DFDRYIFVGF
-214 NLLQRVEQKLFKRL
+214 NVLQRVEQLLFSKLQKM
-228 KDAGKGFFYWDFDHY
+228 GKAKFYWDFDDY
-243 YMPGKSSRTT
+243 YLATKKGHVNPS
-253 NEAGHYI
+253 EAGHYI
-260 SSYLADFPNELNI
+260 KQYLPYFTNELDTSDADI
-273 NDEAVYNNFSKPK
+273 YRNFRKAKKITYASATTEDVQAR
-286 SISYVAAS
+286 YVG
-294 TENIQAAYSSQWL
+294 QWL
-307 KEGKRIAD
+307 KEGNRIND
-315 GRRTAIVMCNEGLL
+315 GRKTAVVMCDEALL
-329 QALVHNIPTEVGK
+329 QSVIHSIPEEVND
-342 INITTGYPLAQSP
+342 INVTTGYPLQQTHFASLLEDIAAQHT
-355 FCSFLSSLISLR
+355 
-367 CEGYMES
+367 EDYDN
-374 RKRYRLRFVNAVLR
+374 K
-388 HPYMR
+388 
-393 YVSDL
+393 
-398 HSSLYEK
+398 
-405 INVTAKL
+405 
-412 FFPDEA
+412 
-418 TLSLDKGLAILFGQ
+418 
-432 LDTIEPTMSG
+432 
-442 KLLRWIMQ
+442 Q
-450 LLKHVASNAKDID
+450 LLEWAIAMLKLMAQGHANTNGETTGQDNQLTSEA
-463 DQFFKES
+463 
-470 LFKVYTII
+470 LFRTYTVV
-478 NRLYDL
+478 NRLLELVNNGDL
-484 VSSSDLVV
+484 DV
-492 DVITIQRLLRQI
+492 DRRTMMRLYGEIVR
-504 LQTTSIPFH
+504 TTSIPFH
-513 GEPAVGVQ
+513 GEPVVGVQ
-521 FMGVLETRNIDF
+521 FMGVLETRNLDF
-533 DHLLILSCNE
+533 EHLLVLSCNE

-556 PYSIRKAHGLTTID
+556 PYNVRKAHGLTTID
-570 NKVAIYAYYF
+570 NKVSIYAYYF
-580 YRLLQ
+580 YRLMQ
-585 RATDITVV
+585 RAEDITIV
-593 YNNSSNGLVTGEMSR
+593 YNNAADVTSTGEMSR

-716 KIYDRVIDAYKSNT
+716 KIYERVIAAYKSHT

-811 GGRIDRMDCVT
+811 GGRIDRMDCVK

-830 RVIDYKTGKNNKKND
+830 RVIDYKTGKNNKRND

-860 SPMNREK
+860 SPMMNPEK

-892 KEKVTDVSKY
+892 KEKVTNVSKF

-907 NTVEQ
+907 NIVEQ

-936 PYCNLCG
+936 PYSNLCG

>member
-1 MRTFL
+1 MKTFL
-6 EYVAEDIISKYG
+6 EYVAEDIINKYG
-18 SDLAHTAVIFPNKR
+18 TNLSRTAVVFPNKR
-32 ARLFFNEY
+32 AALFLNEHLVRL
-40 LARQVEG
+40 AG
-47 TMWSPTY
+47 KPIWSPSY
-54 LTISELF
+54 ITISELF
-61 RSHSRLTTADPIKL
+61 RRHTQLVTGDQIKL
-75 ICDLH
+75 ICDLY
-80 KSFVS
+80 KTYTE
-85 VTGTKES
+85 VTES
-92 LDHFYS
+92 DETLDHFYG
-98 WGQIM
+98 WGQVM

-116 AAQIFKNVGD
+116 AKKVFCNLRD
-126 IHELDDISYLSEDQ
+126 LHELDDVSYLSPEQ
-140 LNMLKRFFSNFS
+140 VETLKLFFSNFS
-152 ENKSSELKRRFIELW
+152 EDKTTELKKRFMKIW
-167 SRFNDIYTDFNN
+167 SRFGDIY
-179 RLYNQGLA
+179 RLYNERLEAQGIA
-187 YEGALYRKVANDDSI
+187 YEGALYRKVATDDSLDF
-202 SYDFDRYIFVGF
+202 DFDRYIFVGF
-214 NLLQRVEQKLFKRL
+214 NVLQRVEQLLFSKLQKM
-228 KDAGKGFFYWDFDHY
+228 GKAKFYWDFDDY
-243 YMPGKSSRTT
+243 YLATKTGHVNPS
-253 NEAGHYI
+253 EAGHYI
-260 SSYLADFPNELNI
+260 KQYLPYFTNELDTSDADI
-273 NDEAVYNNFSKPK
+273 YRNFRKAKKITFASATTEDVQAR
-286 SISYVAAS
+286 YVG
-294 TENIQAAYSSQWL
+294 QWL
-307 KEGKRIAD
+307 KEGNRIDD
-315 GRRTAIVMCNEGLL
+315 GRKTAVVMCDEALL
-329 QALVHNIPTEVGK
+329 QSVIHSIPEEVND
-342 INITTGYPLAQSP
+342 INVTTGYPLQQTHFASLLEDIAAQHT
-355 FCSFLSSLISLR
+355 
-367 CEGYMES
+367 EDYDN
-374 RKRYRLRFVNAVLR
+374 K
-388 HPYMR
+388 
-393 YVSDL
+393 
-398 HSSLYEK
+398 
-405 INVTAKL
+405 
-412 FFPDEA
+412 
-418 TLSLDKGLAILFGQ
+418 
-432 LDTIEPTMSG
+432 
-442 KLLRWIMQ
+442 Q
-450 LLKHVASNAKDID
+450 LLEWAIAMLKLMAQGHANTNGETTGQDNQLTSEA
-463 DQFFKES
+463 
-470 LFKVYTII
+470 LFRTYTVV
-478 NRLYDL
+478 NRLLELVNNGDL
-484 VSSSDLVV
+484 DV
-492 DVITIQRLLRQI
+492 DRRTMMRLYGEIVR
-504 LQTTSIPFH
+504 TTSIPFH
-513 GEPAVGVQ
+513 GEPVVGVQ
-521 FMGVLETRNIDF
+521 FMGVLETRNLDF
-533 DHLLILSCNE
+533 EHLLVLSCNE

-556 PYSIRKAHGLTTID
+556 PYNVRKAHGLTTID
-570 NKVAIYAYYF
+570 NKVSIYAYYF
-580 YRLLQ
+580 YRLMQ
-585 RATDITVV
+585 RAEDITIV
-593 YNNSSNGLVTGEMSR
+593 YNNAADVTSTGEMSR

-716 KIYDRVIDAYKSNT
+716 KIYERVIAAYKSRT

-860 SPMNREK
+860 SPIMNPEK

>member
-1 MRTFL
+1 MKTFL
-6 EYVAEDIISKYG
+6 EYVAEDIINKYG
-18 SDLAHTAVIFPNKR
+18 TNLSRTAVVFPNKR
-32 ARLFFNEY
+32 AALFLNEHLVRL
-40 LARQVEG
+40 AG
-47 TMWSPTY
+47 KPIWSPSY
-54 LTISELF
+54 ITISELF
-61 RSHSRLTTADPIKL
+61 RRHTQLVTGDQIKL
-75 ICDLH
+75 ICDLY
-80 KSFVS
+80 KTYTE
-85 VTGTKES
+85 VTES
-92 LDHFYS
+92 DETLDHFYG
-98 WGQIM
+98 WGQVM

-116 AAQIFKNVGD
+116 ANKVFCNLRD
-126 IHELDDISYLSEDQ
+126 LHELDDVSYLSPEQ
-140 LNMLKRFFSNFS
+140 VETLKLFFSNFS
-152 ENKSSELKRRFIELW
+152 EDKTTELKKRFMKIW
-167 SRFNDIYTDFNN
+167 SRFGDIY
-179 RLYNQGLA
+179 RLYNERLEAQGIA
-187 YEGALYRKVANDDSI
+187 YEGALYRKVATDDSVDF
-202 SYDFDRYIFVGF
+202 DFDRYIFVGF
-214 NLLQRVEQKLFKRL
+214 NVLQRVEQLLFSKLQKM
-228 KDAGKGFFYWDFDHY
+228 GKAKFYWDFDDY
-243 YMPGKSSRTT
+243 YLATKKGHVNPS
-253 NEAGHYI
+253 EAGHYI
-260 SSYLADFPNELNI
+260 KQYLPYFTNELDTSDADI
-273 NDEAVYNNFSKPK
+273 YRNFRKAKKITYASATTEDVQAR
-286 SISYVAAS
+286 YVG
-294 TENIQAAYSSQWL
+294 QWL
-307 KEGKRIAD
+307 KEGNRIDD
-315 GRRTAIVMCNEGLL
+315 GRKTAVVMCDEALL
-329 QALVHNIPTEVGK
+329 QSVIHSIPEEVND
-342 INITTGYPLAQSP
+342 INVTTGYPLQQTHFASLLEDIAAQHT
-355 FCSFLSSLISLR
+355 
-367 CEGYMES
+367 EDYDN
-374 RKRYRLRFVNAVLR
+374 K
-388 HPYMR
+388 
-393 YVSDL
+393 
-398 HSSLYEK
+398 
-405 INVTAKL
+405 
-412 FFPDEA
+412 
-418 TLSLDKGLAILFGQ
+418 
-432 LDTIEPTMSG
+432 
-442 KLLRWIMQ
+442 Q
-450 LLKHVASNAKDID
+450 LLEWAIAMLKLMAQGHANTNGETTGQDNQLTSEA
-463 DQFFKES
+463 
-470 LFKVYTII
+470 LFRTYTVV
-478 NRLYDL
+478 NRLLELVNNGDL
-484 VSSSDLVV
+484 DV
-492 DVITIQRLLRQI
+492 DRRTMMRLYGEIVR
-504 LQTTSIPFH
+504 TTSIPFH
-513 GEPAVGVQ
+513 GEPVVGVQ
-521 FMGVLETRNIDF
+521 FMGVLETRNLDF
-533 DHLLILSCNE
+533 EHLLVLSCNE

-556 PYSIRKAHGLTTID
+556 PYNVRKAHGLTTID
-570 NKVAIYAYYF
+570 NKVSIYAYYF
-580 YRLLQ
+580 YRLMQ
-585 RATDITVV
+585 RAEDITIV
-593 YNNSSNGLVTGEMSR
+593 YNNAADVTSTGEMSR

-716 KIYDRVIDAYKSNT
+716 KIYERVIAAYKSHT

-860 SPMNREK
+860 SPMMNPEK

-892 KEKVTDVSKY
+892 KEKVTNVSKF

-907 NTVEQ
+907 NIVEQ

-936 PYCNLCG
+936 PYSNLCG

>member
-1 MRTFL
+1 MKTFL
-6 EYVAEDIISKYG
+6 EYVAEDIINKYG
-18 SDLAHTAVIFPNKR
+18 TNLSRTAVVFPNKR
-32 ARLFFNEY
+32 AALFLNEHLVRL
-40 LARQVEG
+40 AG
-47 TMWSPTY
+47 KPIWSPSY
-54 LTISELF
+54 ITISELF
-61 RSHSRLTTADPIKL
+61 RRHTQLVTGDQIKL
-75 ICDLH
+75 ICDLY
-80 KSFVS
+80 KTYTE
-85 VTGTKES
+85 VTES
-92 LDHFYS
+92 DETLDHFYG
-98 WGQIM
+98 WGQVM

-116 AAQIFKNVGD
+116 ANKVFCNLRD
-126 IHELDDISYLSEDQ
+126 LHELDDVSYLSPEQ
-140 LNMLKRFFSNFS
+140 VETLKLFFSNFS
-152 ENKSSELKRRFIELW
+152 EDKTTELKKRFMKIW
-167 SRFNDIYTDFNN
+167 SRFGDIYRFYNE
-179 RLYNQGLA
+179 RLEAQGIA
-187 YEGALYRKVANDDSI
+187 YEGALYRKVATDDSVDF
-202 SYDFDRYIFVGF
+202 DFDRYIFVGF
-214 NLLQRVEQKLFKRL
+214 NVLQRVEQLLFSKLQKM
-228 KDAGKGFFYWDFDHY
+228 GKAKFYWDFDDY
-243 YMPGKSSRTT
+243 YLATKTGHVNPS
-253 NEAGHYI
+253 EAGHYI
-260 SSYLADFPNELNI
+260 KQYLPYFTNELDTSDADI
-273 NDEAVYNNFSKPK
+273 YRNFRKAKKITYASATTEDVQAR
-286 SISYVAAS
+286 YVG
-294 TENIQAAYSSQWL
+294 QWL
-307 KEGKRIAD
+307 KEGNRIND
-315 GRRTAIVMCNEGLL
+315 GRKTAVVMCDEALL
-329 QALVHNIPTEVGK
+329 QSVIHSIPEEVND
-342 INITTGYPLAQSP
+342 INVTTGYPLQQTHFASLLEDIAAQHT
-355 FCSFLSSLISLR
+355 
-367 CEGYMES
+367 EDYDN
-374 RKRYRLRFVNAVLR
+374 K
-388 HPYMR
+388 
-393 YVSDL
+393 
-398 HSSLYEK
+398 
-405 INVTAKL
+405 
-412 FFPDEA
+412 
-418 TLSLDKGLAILFGQ
+418 
-432 LDTIEPTMSG
+432 
-442 KLLRWIMQ
+442 Q
-450 LLKHVASNAKDID
+450 LLEWAIAMLKLMAQGHANTNGETTGQDNQLTSEA
-463 DQFFKES
+463 
-470 LFKVYTII
+470 LFRTYTVV
-478 NRLYDL
+478 NRLLELVNNGDL
-484 VSSSDLVV
+484 DV
-492 DVITIQRLLRQI
+492 DRRTMMRLYGEIVR
-504 LQTTSIPFH
+504 TTSIPFH
-513 GEPAVGVQ
+513 GEPVVGVQ
-521 FMGVLETRNIDF
+521 FMGVLETRNLDF
-533 DHLLILSCNE
+533 EHLLVLSCNE

-556 PYSIRKAHGLTTID
+556 PYNVRKAHGLTTID
-570 NKVAIYAYYF
+570 NKVSIYAYYF
-580 YRLLQ
+580 YRLMQ
-585 RATDITVV
+585 RAEDITIV
-593 YNNSSNGLVTGEMSR
+593 YNNAADVTSTGEMSR

-625 LSLPQEAGSTTCQDE
+625 LSLPQEVGSTTCQDE

-716 KIYDRVIDAYKSNT
+716 KIYERVIAAYKSHT
-730 IQPQTLK
+730 IQPQMLK
-737 QLLANDAY
+737 KLLANDAY

-860 SPMNREK
+860 SPMMNPEK

-892 KEKVTDVSKY
+892 KEKVTDVSKF

>member
-1 MRTFL
+1 MKTFL
-6 EYVAEDIISKYG
+6 EYVAEDIINKYG
-18 SDLAHTAVIFPNKR
+18 TNLSRTAVVFPNKR
-32 ARLFFNEY
+32 AALFLNEHLVRL
-40 LARQVEG
+40 AG
-47 TMWSPTY
+47 KPIWSPSY
-54 LTISELF
+54 ITISELF
-61 RSHSRLTTADPIKL
+61 RRHTQLVTGDQIKL
-75 ICDLH
+75 ICDLY
-80 KSFVS
+80 KTYTE
-85 VTGTKES
+85 VTES
-92 LDHFYS
+92 DETLDHFYG
-98 WGQIM
+98 WGQVM

-116 AAQIFKNVGD
+116 ANKVFCNLRD
-126 IHELDDISYLSEDQ
+126 LHELDDVSYLSPEQ
-140 LNMLKRFFSNFS
+140 VETLKLFFSNFS
-152 ENKSSELKRRFIELW
+152 EDKTTELKKRFMKIW
-167 SRFNDIYTDFNN
+167 SRFGDIY
-179 RLYNQGLA
+179 RLYNERLEAQGIA
-187 YEGALYRKVANDDSI
+187 YEGALYRKVATDDSVDF
-202 SYDFDRYIFVGF
+202 DFDRYIFVGF
-214 NLLQRVEQKLFKRL
+214 NVLQRVEQLLFSKLQKM
-228 KDAGKGFFYWDFDHY
+228 GKAKFYWDFDDY
-243 YMPGKSSRTT
+243 YLATKTGHVNPS
-253 NEAGHYI
+253 EAGHYI
-260 SSYLADFPNELNI
+260 KQYLPYFTNELDTSDADI
-273 NDEAVYNNFSKPK
+273 YRNFRKAKKITYASATTEDVQAR
-286 SISYVAAS
+286 YVG
-294 TENIQAAYSSQWL
+294 QWL
-307 KEGKRIAD
+307 KEGNRIND
-315 GRRTAIVMCNEGLL
+315 GRKTAVVMCDEALL
-329 QALVHNIPTEVGK
+329 QSVIHSIPEEVND
-342 INITTGYPLAQSP
+342 INVTTGYPLQQTHFASLLEDIAAQHT
-355 FCSFLSSLISLR
+355 
-367 CEGYMES
+367 EDYDN
-374 RKRYRLRFVNAVLR
+374 K
-388 HPYMR
+388 
-393 YVSDL
+393 
-398 HSSLYEK
+398 
-405 INVTAKL
+405 
-412 FFPDEA
+412 
-418 TLSLDKGLAILFGQ
+418 
-432 LDTIEPTMSG
+432 
-442 KLLRWIMQ
+442 Q
-450 LLKHVASNAKDID
+450 LLEWAIAMLKLMAQGHANTNGETTGQDNQLTSEA
-463 DQFFKES
+463 
-470 LFKVYTII
+470 LFRTYTVV
-478 NRLYDL
+478 NRLLELVNNGDL
-484 VSSSDLVV
+484 DV
-492 DVITIQRLLRQI
+492 DRRTMMRLYGEIVR
-504 LQTTSIPFH
+504 TTSIPFH
-513 GEPAVGVQ
+513 GEPVVGVQ
-521 FMGVLETRNIDF
+521 FMGVLETRNLDF
-533 DHLLILSCNE
+533 EHLLVLSCNE

-556 PYSIRKAHGLTTID
+556 PYNVRKAHGLTTID
-570 NKVAIYAYYF
+570 NKVSIYAYYF
-580 YRLLQ
+580 YRLMQ
-585 RATDITVV
+585 RAEDITIV
-593 YNNSSNGLVTGEMSR
+593 YNNAADVTSTGEMSR

-716 KIYDRVIDAYKSNT
+716 KIYERVIAAYKSHT

-860 SPMNREK
+860 SPMMNPEK

-936 PYCNLCG
+936 PYSNLCG

>member
-1 MRTFL
+1 MKTFL
-6 EYVAEDIISKYG
+6 EYVAEDIINKYG
-18 SDLAHTAVIFPNKR
+18 TNLSRTAVVFPNKR
-32 ARLFFNEY
+32 AALFLNEHLVRL
-40 LARQVEG
+40 AG
-47 TMWSPTY
+47 KPIWSPSY
-54 LTISELF
+54 ITISELF
-61 RSHSRLTTADPIKL
+61 RRHTQLVTGDQIKL
-75 ICDLH
+75 ICDLY
-80 KSFVS
+80 KTYTE
-85 VTGTKES
+85 VTES
-92 LDHFYS
+92 DETLDHFYG
-98 WGQIM
+98 WGQVM

-116 AAQIFKNVGD
+116 ANKVFCNLRD
-126 IHELDDISYLSEDQ
+126 LHELDDVSYLSPEQ
-140 LNMLKRFFSNFS
+140 VETLKLFFSNFS
-152 ENKSSELKRRFIELW
+152 EDKTTELKKRFMKIW
-167 SRFNDIYTDFNN
+167 SRFGDIY
-179 RLYNQGLA
+179 RLYNERLEAQGIA
-187 YEGALYRKVANDDSI
+187 YEGALYRKVATDDSVDF
-202 SYDFDRYIFVGF
+202 DFDRYIFVGF
-214 NLLQRVEQKLFKRL
+214 NVLQRVEQLLFSKLQKM
-228 KDAGKGFFYWDFDHY
+228 GKAKFYWDFDDY
-243 YMPGKSSRTT
+243 YLATKKGHVNPS
-253 NEAGHYI
+253 EAGHYI
-260 SSYLADFPNELNI
+260 KQYLPYFTNELDTSDADI
-273 NDEAVYNNFSKPK
+273 YRNFRKAKKITYASATTEDVQAR
-286 SISYVAAS
+286 YVG
-294 TENIQAAYSSQWL
+294 QWL
-307 KEGKRIAD
+307 KEGNRIND
-315 GRRTAIVMCNEGLL
+315 GRKTAVVMCDEALL
-329 QALVHNIPTEVGK
+329 QSVIHSIPEEVND
-342 INITTGYPLAQSP
+342 INVTTGYPLQQTHFASLLEDIAAQHT
-355 FCSFLSSLISLR
+355 
-367 CEGYMES
+367 EDYDN
-374 RKRYRLRFVNAVLR
+374 K
-388 HPYMR
+388 
-393 YVSDL
+393 
-398 HSSLYEK
+398 
-405 INVTAKL
+405 
-412 FFPDEA
+412 
-418 TLSLDKGLAILFGQ
+418 
-432 LDTIEPTMSG
+432 
-442 KLLRWIMQ
+442 Q
-450 LLKHVASNAKDID
+450 LLEWAIAMLKLMAQGHANTNGETTGQDNQLTSEA
-463 DQFFKES
+463 
-470 LFKVYTII
+470 LFRTYTVV
-478 NRLYDL
+478 NRLLELVNNGDL
-484 VSSSDLVV
+484 DV
-492 DVITIQRLLRQI
+492 DRRTMMRLYGEIVR
-504 LQTTSIPFH
+504 TTSIPFH
-513 GEPAVGVQ
+513 GEPVVGVQ
-521 FMGVLETRNIDF
+521 FMGVLETRNLDF
-533 DHLLILSCNE
+533 EHLLVLSCNE

-556 PYSIRKAHGLTTID
+556 PYNVRKAHGLTTID
-570 NKVAIYAYYF
+570 NKVSIYAYYF
-580 YRLLQ
+580 YRLMQ
-585 RATDITVV
+585 RAEDITIV
-593 YNNSSNGLVTGEMSR
+593 YNNAADVTSTGEMSR

-716 KIYDRVIDAYKSNT
+716 KIYERVIAAYKSRT

-830 RVIDYKTGKNNKKND
+830 RVIDYKTGKNNKRND

-860 SPMNREK
+860 SPIMNPGK

-892 KEKVTDVSKY
+892 KEKVTNVSKF

-907 NTVEQ
+907 NIVEQ

-936 PYCNLCG
+936 PYSNLCG

>member
-1 MRTFL
+1 MKTFL
-6 EYVAEDIISKYG
+6 EYVAEDIINKYG
-18 SDLAHTAVIFPNKR
+18 TNLSRTAVVFPNKR
-32 ARLFFNEY
+32 AALFLNEHLVRL
-40 LARQVEG
+40 AG
-47 TMWSPTY
+47 KPIWSPSY
-54 LTISELF
+54 ITISELF
-61 RSHSRLTTADPIKL
+61 RRHTQLVTGDQIKL
-75 ICDLH
+75 ICDLY
-80 KSFVS
+80 KTYTE
-85 VTGTKES
+85 VTES
-92 LDHFYS
+92 DETLDHFYG
-98 WGQIM
+98 WGQVM

-116 AAQIFKNVGD
+116 ANKVFCNLRD
-126 IHELDDISYLSEDQ
+126 LHELDDVSYLSPEQ
-140 LNMLKRFFSNFS
+140 VETLKLFFSNFS
-152 ENKSSELKRRFIELW
+152 EDKTTELKKRFMKIW
-167 SRFNDIYTDFNN
+167 SRFGDIY
-179 RLYNQGLA
+179 RLYNERLEAQGIA
-187 YEGALYRKVANDDSI
+187 YEGALYRKVATDDSVDF
-202 SYDFDRYIFVGF
+202 DFDRYIFVGF
-214 NLLQRVEQKLFKRL
+214 NVLQRVEQLLFSKLQKM
-228 KDAGKGFFYWDFDHY
+228 GKAKFYWDFDDY
-243 YMPGKSSRTT
+243 YLATKKGHVNPS
-253 NEAGHYI
+253 EAGHYI
-260 SSYLADFPNELNI
+260 KQYLPYFTNELDTSDADI
-273 NDEAVYNNFSKPK
+273 YRNFRKAKRITYASATTEDVQAR
-286 SISYVAAS
+286 YVG
-294 TENIQAAYSSQWL
+294 QWL
-307 KEGKRIAD
+307 KEGNRIDD
-315 GRRTAIVMCNEGLL
+315 GRKTAVVMCDEALL
-329 QALVHNIPTEVGK
+329 QSVIHSIPEEVND
-342 INITTGYPLAQSP
+342 INVTTGYPLQQTHFASLLEDIAAQHT
-355 FCSFLSSLISLR
+355 
-367 CEGYMES
+367 EDYDN
-374 RKRYRLRFVNAVLR
+374 K
-388 HPYMR
+388 
-393 YVSDL
+393 
-398 HSSLYEK
+398 
-405 INVTAKL
+405 
-412 FFPDEA
+412 
-418 TLSLDKGLAILFGQ
+418 
-432 LDTIEPTMSG
+432 
-442 KLLRWIMQ
+442 Q
-450 LLKHVASNAKDID
+450 LLEWAIAMLKLMAQGHANTNGETTGQDNQLTSEA
-463 DQFFKES
+463 
-470 LFKVYTII
+470 LFRTYTVV
-478 NRLYDL
+478 NRLLELVNNGDL
-484 VSSSDLVV
+484 DV
-492 DVITIQRLLRQI
+492 DRRTMMRLYGEIVR
-504 LQTTSIPFH
+504 TTSIPFH
-513 GEPAVGVQ
+513 GEPVVGVQ
-521 FMGVLETRNIDF
+521 FMGVLETRNLDF
-533 DHLLILSCNE
+533 EHLLVLSCNE

-556 PYSIRKAHGLTTID
+556 PYNVRKAHGLTTID
-570 NKVAIYAYYF
+570 NKVSIYAYYF
-580 YRLLQ
+580 YRLMQ
-585 RATDITVV
+585 RAEDITIV
-593 YNNSSNGLVTGEMSR
+593 YNNAADVTSTGEMSR

-716 KIYDRVIDAYKSNT
+716 KIYERVIAAYKSHT

-860 SPMNREK
+860 SPIMNPEK

-892 KEKVTDVSKY
+892 KEKVTDVSKF

>member
-1 MRTFL
+1 MKTFL
-6 EYVAEDIISKYG
+6 EYVAEDIINKYG
-18 SDLAHTAVIFPNKR
+18 TNLSRTAVVFPNKR
-32 ARLFFNEY
+32 AALFLNEHLVRL
-40 LARQVEG
+40 AG
-47 TMWSPTY
+47 KPIWSPSY
-54 LTISELF
+54 ITISELF
-61 RSHSRLTTADPIKL
+61 RRHTQLVTGDQIKL
-75 ICDLH
+75 ICDLY
-80 KSFVS
+80 KTYTE
-85 VTGTKES
+85 VTES
-92 LDHFYS
+92 DETLDHFYG
-98 WGQIM
+98 WGQVM

-116 AAQIFKNVGD
+116 ANKVFCNLRD
-126 IHELDDISYLSEDQ
+126 LHELDDVSYLSPEQ
-140 LNMLKRFFSNFS
+140 VETLKLFFSNFS
-152 ENKSSELKRRFIELW
+152 EDKTTELKKRFMKIW
-167 SRFNDIYTDFNN
+167 SRFGDIY
-179 RLYNQGLA
+179 RLYNERLEAQGIA
-187 YEGALYRKVANDDSI
+187 YEGALYRKVATDDSVDF
-202 SYDFDRYIFVGF
+202 DFDRYIFVGF
-214 NLLQRVEQKLFKRL
+214 NVLQRVEQLLFSKLQKM
-228 KDAGKGFFYWDFDHY
+228 GKAKFYWDFDDY
-243 YMPGKSSRTT
+243 YLATKKGHVNPS
-253 NEAGHYI
+253 EAGHYI
-260 SSYLADFPNELNI
+260 KQYLPYFTNELDTSDADI
-273 NDEAVYNNFSKPK
+273 YRNFRKAKKITYASATTEDVQAR
-286 SISYVAAS
+286 YVG
-294 TENIQAAYSSQWL
+294 QWL
-307 KEGKRIAD
+307 KEGNRIDD
-315 GRRTAIVMCNEGLL
+315 GRKTAVVMCDEALL
-329 QALVHNIPTEVGK
+329 QSVIHSIPEEVND
-342 INITTGYPLAQSP
+342 INVTTGYPLQQTHFASLLEDIAAQHT
-355 FCSFLSSLISLR
+355 
-367 CEGYMES
+367 EDYDN
-374 RKRYRLRFVNAVLR
+374 K
-388 HPYMR
+388 
-393 YVSDL
+393 
-398 HSSLYEK
+398 
-405 INVTAKL
+405 
-412 FFPDEA
+412 
-418 TLSLDKGLAILFGQ
+418 
-432 LDTIEPTMSG
+432 
-442 KLLRWIMQ
+442 Q
-450 LLKHVASNAKDID
+450 LLEWAIAMLKLMAQGHANTNGETTGQDNQLTSEA
-463 DQFFKES
+463 
-470 LFKVYTII
+470 LFRTYTVV
-478 NRLYDL
+478 NRLLELVNNGDL
-484 VSSSDLVV
+484 DV
-492 DVITIQRLLRQI
+492 DRRTMMRLYGEIVR
-504 LQTTSIPFH
+504 TTSIPFH
-513 GEPAVGVQ
+513 GEPVVGVQ
-521 FMGVLETRNIDF
+521 FMGVLETRNLDF
-533 DHLLILSCNE
+533 EHLLVLSCNE

-556 PYSIRKAHGLTTID
+556 PYNVRKAHGLTTID
-570 NKVAIYAYYF
+570 NKVSIYAYYF
-580 YRLLQ
+580 YRLMQ
-585 RATDITVV
+585 RAEDITIV
-593 YNNSSNGLVTGEMSR
+593 YNNAADVTSTGEMSR

-716 KIYDRVIDAYKSNT
+716 KIYERVIAAYKSRT

-860 SPMNREK
+860 SPMMNPEK

-892 KEKVTDVSKY
+892 KEKVTDVSKF

>member
-1 MRTFL
+1 MKTFL
-6 EYVAEDIISKYG
+6 EYVAEDIINKYG
-18 SDLAHTAVIFPNKR
+18 TNLSRTAVVFPNKR
-32 ARLFFNEY
+32 AALFLNEHLVRL
-40 LARQVEG
+40 AG
-47 TMWSPTY
+47 KPIWSPSY
-54 LTISELF
+54 ITISELF
-61 RSHSRLTTADPIKL
+61 RRHTQLVTGDQIKL
-75 ICDLH
+75 ICDLY
-80 KSFVS
+80 KTYTE
-85 VTGTKES
+85 VTES
-92 LDHFYS
+92 DETLDHFYG
-98 WGQIM
+98 WGQVM

-116 AAQIFKNVGD
+116 ANKVFCNLRD
-126 IHELDDISYLSEDQ
+126 LHELDDVSYLSPEQ
-140 LNMLKRFFSNFS
+140 VETLKLFFSNFS
-152 ENKSSELKRRFIELW
+152 EDKTTELKKRFMKIW
-167 SRFNDIYTDFNN
+167 SRFGDIY
-179 RLYNQGLA
+179 RLYNERLEAQGIA
-187 YEGALYRKVANDDSI
+187 YEGALYRKVATDDSVDF
-202 SYDFDRYIFVGF
+202 DFDRYIFVGF
-214 NLLQRVEQKLFKRL
+214 NVLQRVEQLLFSKLQKM
-228 KDAGKGFFYWDFDHY
+228 GKAKFYWDFDDY
-243 YMPGKSSRTT
+243 YLATKKGHVNPS
-253 NEAGHYI
+253 EAGHYI
-260 SSYLADFPNELNI
+260 KQYLPYFTNELDT
-273 NDEAVYNNFSKPK
+273 NDADIYRNFRKAKKITYASATTEDVQAR
-286 SISYVAAS
+286 YVG
-294 TENIQAAYSSQWL
+294 QWL
-307 KEGKRIAD
+307 KEGNRIND
-315 GRRTAIVMCNEGLL
+315 GRKTAVVMCDEALL
-329 QALVHNIPTEVGK
+329 QSVIHSIPEEVND
-342 INITTGYPLAQSP
+342 INVTTGYPLQQTHFASLLEDIAAQHT
-355 FCSFLSSLISLR
+355 
-367 CEGYMES
+367 EDYDN
-374 RKRYRLRFVNAVLR
+374 K
-388 HPYMR
+388 
-393 YVSDL
+393 
-398 HSSLYEK
+398 
-405 INVTAKL
+405 
-412 FFPDEA
+412 
-418 TLSLDKGLAILFGQ
+418 
-432 LDTIEPTMSG
+432 
-442 KLLRWIMQ
+442 Q
-450 LLKHVASNAKDID
+450 LLEWAIAMLKLMAQGHANTNGETTGQDNQLTSEA
-463 DQFFKES
+463 
-470 LFKVYTII
+470 LFRTYTVV
-478 NRLYDL
+478 NRLLELVNNGDL
-484 VSSSDLVV
+484 DV
-492 DVITIQRLLRQI
+492 DRRTMMRLYGEIVR
-504 LQTTSIPFH
+504 TTSIPFH
-513 GEPAVGVQ
+513 GEPVVGVQ
-521 FMGVLETRNIDF
+521 FMGVLETRNLDF
-533 DHLLILSCNE
+533 EHLLVLSCNE

-556 PYSIRKAHGLTTID
+556 PYNVRKAHGLTTID
-570 NKVAIYAYYF
+570 NKVSIYAYYF
-580 YRLLQ
+580 YRLMQ
-585 RATDITVV
+585 RAEDITIV
-593 YNNSSNGLVTGEMSR
+593 YNNAADVTSTGEMSR

-716 KIYDRVIDAYKSNT
+716 KIYERVIAAYKSHT

-860 SPMNREK
+860 SPMMNPEK

-907 NTVEQ
+907 NIVEQ

-936 PYCNLCG
+936 PYSNLCG

>member
-1 MRTFL
+1 MKTFL
-6 EYVAEDIISKYG
+6 EYVAEDIINKYG
-18 SDLAHTAVIFPNKR
+18 TNLSRTAVVFPNKR
-32 ARLFFNEY
+32 AALFLNEHLVRL
-40 LARQVEG
+40 AG
-47 TMWSPTY
+47 KPIWSPSY
-54 LTISELF
+54 ITISELF
-61 RSHSRLTTADPIKL
+61 RRHTQLVTGDQIKL
-75 ICDLH
+75 ICDLY
-80 KSFVS
+80 KTYTE
-85 VTGTKES
+85 VTES
-92 LDHFYS
+92 DETLDHFYG
-98 WGQIM
+98 WGQVM

-116 AAQIFKNVGD
+116 AKKVFCNLRD
-126 IHELDDISYLSEDQ
+126 LHELDDVSYLSPEQ
-140 LNMLKRFFSNFS
+140 VETLKLFFSNFS
-152 ENKSSELKRRFIELW
+152 EDKTTELKKRFMKIW
-167 SRFNDIYTDFNN
+167 SRFGDIY
-179 RLYNQGLA
+179 RLYNERLEAQGIA
-187 YEGALYRKVANDDSI
+187 YEGALYRKVATDDSVDF
-202 SYDFDRYIFVGF
+202 DFDRYIFVGF
-214 NLLQRVEQKLFKRL
+214 NVLQRVEQLLFSKLQKM
-228 KDAGKGFFYWDFDHY
+228 GKAKFYWDFDDY
-243 YMPGKSSRTT
+243 YLATKKGHVNPS
-253 NEAGHYI
+253 EAGHYI
-260 SSYLADFPNELNI
+260 KQYLPYFTNELDTSDADI
-273 NDEAVYNNFSKPK
+273 YRNFRKAKKITYASATTEDVQAR
-286 SISYVAAS
+286 YVG
-294 TENIQAAYSSQWL
+294 QWL
-307 KEGKRIAD
+307 KEGNRIND
-315 GRRTAIVMCNEGLL
+315 GRKTAVVMCDEALL
-329 QALVHNIPTEVGK
+329 QSVIHSIPEEVND
-342 INITTGYPLAQSP
+342 INVTTGYPLQQTHFASLLEDIAAQHT
-355 FCSFLSSLISLR
+355 
-367 CEGYMES
+367 EDYDN
-374 RKRYRLRFVNAVLR
+374 K
-388 HPYMR
+388 
-393 YVSDL
+393 
-398 HSSLYEK
+398 
-405 INVTAKL
+405 
-412 FFPDEA
+412 
-418 TLSLDKGLAILFGQ
+418 
-432 LDTIEPTMSG
+432 
-442 KLLRWIMQ
+442 Q
-450 LLKHVASNAKDID
+450 LLEWAIAMLKLMAQGHANTNGETTGQDNQLTSEA
-463 DQFFKES
+463 
-470 LFKVYTII
+470 LFRTYTVV
-478 NRLYDL
+478 NRLLELVNNGDL
-484 VSSSDLVV
+484 DV
-492 DVITIQRLLRQI
+492 DRRTMMRLYGEIVR
-504 LQTTSIPFH
+504 TTSIPFH
-513 GEPAVGVQ
+513 GEPVVGVQ
-521 FMGVLETRNIDF
+521 FMGVLETRNLDF
-533 DHLLILSCNE
+533 EHLLVLSCNE

-556 PYSIRKAHGLTTID
+556 PYNVRKAHGLTTID
-570 NKVAIYAYYF
+570 NKVSIYAYYF
-580 YRLLQ
+580 YRLMQ
-585 RATDITVV
+585 RAEDITIV
-593 YNNSSNGLVTGEMSR
+593 YNNAADVTSTGEMSR

-716 KIYDRVIDAYKSNT
+716 KIYERVIAAYKSRT

-860 SPMNREK
+860 SPMMNPEK

-936 PYCNLCG
+936 PYSNLCG

>member
-1 MRTFL
+1 MKTFL
-6 EYVAEDIISKYG
+6 EYVAEDIINKYG
-18 SDLAHTAVIFPNKR
+18 TNLSRTAVVFPNKR
-32 ARLFFNEY
+32 AALFLNEHLVRL
-40 LARQVEG
+40 AG
-47 TMWSPTY
+47 KPIWSPSY
-54 LTISELF
+54 ITISELF
-61 RSHSRLTTADPIKL
+61 RRHTQLVTGDQIKL
-75 ICDLH
+75 ICDLY
-80 KSFVS
+80 KTYTE
-85 VTGTKES
+85 VTES
-92 LDHFYS
+92 DETLDHFYG
-98 WGQIM
+98 WGQVM

-116 AAQIFKNVGD
+116 ANKVFCNLRD
-126 IHELDDISYLSEDQ
+126 LHELDDVSYLSPEQ
-140 LNMLKRFFSNFS
+140 VETLKLFFSNFS
-152 ENKSSELKRRFIELW
+152 EDKTTELKKRFMKIW
-167 SRFNDIYTDFNN
+167 SRFGDIY
-179 RLYNQGLA
+179 RLYNERLEAQGIA
-187 YEGALYRKVANDDSI
+187 YEGALYRKVATDDSVDF
-202 SYDFDRYIFVGF
+202 DFDRYIFVGF
-214 NLLQRVEQKLFKRL
+214 NVLQRVEQLLFSKLQKM
-228 KDAGKGFFYWDFDHY
+228 GKAKFYWDFDDY
-243 YMPGKSSRTT
+243 YLATKKGHVNPS
-253 NEAGHYI
+253 EAGHYI
-260 SSYLADFPNELNI
+260 KQYLPYFTNELDT
-273 NDEAVYNNFSKPK
+273 NDADIYRNFRKAKKITYASATTEDVQAR
-286 SISYVAAS
+286 YVG
-294 TENIQAAYSSQWL
+294 QWL
-307 KEGKRIAD
+307 KEGNRIDD
-315 GRRTAIVMCNEGLL
+315 GRKTAVVMCDEALL
-329 QALVHNIPTEVGK
+329 QSVIHSIPEEVND
-342 INITTGYPLAQSP
+342 INVTTGYPLQQTHFASLLEDIAAQHT
-355 FCSFLSSLISLR
+355 
-367 CEGYMES
+367 EDYDN
-374 RKRYRLRFVNAVLR
+374 K
-388 HPYMR
+388 
-393 YVSDL
+393 
-398 HSSLYEK
+398 
-405 INVTAKL
+405 
-412 FFPDEA
+412 
-418 TLSLDKGLAILFGQ
+418 
-432 LDTIEPTMSG
+432 
-442 KLLRWIMQ
+442 Q
-450 LLKHVASNAKDID
+450 LLEWAIAMLKLMAQGHANTNGETTGQDNQLTSEA
-463 DQFFKES
+463 
-470 LFKVYTII
+470 LFRTYTVV
-478 NRLYDL
+478 NRLLELVNNGDL
-484 VSSSDLVV
+484 DV
-492 DVITIQRLLRQI
+492 DRRTMMRLYGEIVR
-504 LQTTSIPFH
+504 TTSIPFH
-513 GEPAVGVQ
+513 GEPVVGVQ
-521 FMGVLETRNIDF
+521 FMGVLETRNLDF
-533 DHLLILSCNE
+533 EHLLVLSCNE

-556 PYSIRKAHGLTTID
+556 PYNVRKAHGLTTID
-570 NKVAIYAYYF
+570 NKVSIYAYYF
-580 YRLLQ
+580 YRLMQ
-585 RATDITVV
+585 RAEDITIV
-593 YNNSSNGLVTGEMSR
+593 YNNAADVTSTGEMSR

-716 KIYDRVIDAYKSNT
+716 KIYECVIAAYKSHT
-730 IQPQTLK
+730 LQPQTLK

-811 GGRIDRMDCVT
+811 GGRIDRMDCVK

-860 SPMNREK
+860 SPMMNPKK

-892 KEKVTDVSKY
+892 KEKVTDVSKF

-907 NTVEQ
+907 NIVEQ

-936 PYCNLCG
+936 PYSNLCG

>member
-1 MRTFL
+1 MKTFL
-6 EYVAEDIISKYG
+6 EYVAEDIINKYG
-18 SDLAHTAVIFPNKR
+18 TNLSRTAVVFPNKR
-32 ARLFFNEY
+32 AALFLNEHLVRL
-40 LARQVEG
+40 AG
-47 TMWSPTY
+47 KPIWSPSY
-54 LTISELF
+54 ITISELF
-61 RSHSRLTTADPIKL
+61 RRHTQLVTGDQIKL
-75 ICDLH
+75 ICDLY
-80 KSFVS
+80 KTYTE
-85 VTGTKES
+85 VTES
-92 LDHFYS
+92 DETLDHFYG
-98 WGQIM
+98 WGQVM

-116 AAQIFKNVGD
+116 AKKVFCNLRD
-126 IHELDDISYLSEDQ
+126 LHELDDVSYLSPEQ
-140 LNMLKRFFSNFS
+140 VETLKLFFSNFS
-152 ENKSSELKRRFIELW
+152 EDKTTELKKRFMKIW
-167 SRFNDIYTDFNN
+167 SRFGDIY
-179 RLYNQGLA
+179 RLYNERLEAQGIA
-187 YEGALYRKVANDDSI
+187 YEGALYRKVATDDSVDF
-202 SYDFDRYIFVGF
+202 DFDRYIFVGF
-214 NLLQRVEQKLFKRL
+214 NVLQRVEQLLFSKLQKM
-228 KDAGKGFFYWDFDHY
+228 GKAKFYWDFDDY
-243 YMPGKSSRTT
+243 YLATKTGHVNPS
-253 NEAGHYI
+253 EAGHYI
-260 SSYLADFPNELNI
+260 KQYLPYFTNELDTSDTDI
-273 NDEAVYNNFSKPK
+273 YRNFRKAKKITYASATTEDVQAR
-286 SISYVAAS
+286 YVG
-294 TENIQAAYSSQWL
+294 QWL
-307 KEGKRIAD
+307 KEGNRIND
-315 GRRTAIVMCNEGLL
+315 GRKTAVVMCDEALL
-329 QALVHNIPTEVGK
+329 QSVIHSIPEEVND
-342 INITTGYPLAQSP
+342 INVTTGYPLQQTHFASLLEDIAAQHT
-355 FCSFLSSLISLR
+355 
-367 CEGYMES
+367 EDYDN
-374 RKRYRLRFVNAVLR
+374 K
-388 HPYMR
+388 
-393 YVSDL
+393 
-398 HSSLYEK
+398 
-405 INVTAKL
+405 
-412 FFPDEA
+412 
-418 TLSLDKGLAILFGQ
+418 
-432 LDTIEPTMSG
+432 
-442 KLLRWIMQ
+442 Q
-450 LLKHVASNAKDID
+450 LLEWAIAMLKLMAQGHTDTSGDTTGQDNQLTSEA
-463 DQFFKES
+463 
-470 LFKVYTII
+470 LFRTYTVV
-478 NRLYDL
+478 NRLLELVNNGDL
-484 VSSSDLVV
+484 DV
-492 DVITIQRLLRQI
+492 DRRTMMRLYGEIVR
-504 LQTTSIPFH
+504 TTSIPFH
-513 GEPAVGVQ
+513 GEPVVGVQ
-521 FMGVLETRNIDF
+521 FMGVLETRNLDF
-533 DHLLILSCNE
+533 EHLLVLSCNE

-556 PYSIRKAHGLTTID
+556 PYNVRKAHGLTTID
-570 NKVAIYAYYF
+570 NKVSIYAYYF
-580 YRLLQ
+580 YRLMQ
-585 RATDITVV
+585 RAEDITIV
-593 YNNSSNGLVTGEMSR
+593 YNNAADVTSTGEMSR

-716 KIYDRVIDAYKSNT
+716 KIYERVIAAYKSHT
-730 IQPQTLK
+730 IQPQMLK

-860 SPMNREK
+860 SPMMNTDK

>member
-1 MRTFL
+1 MKTFL
-6 EYVAEDIISKYG
+6 EYVAEDIINKYG
-18 SDLAHTAVIFPNKR
+18 TNLSRTAVVFPNKR
-32 ARLFFNEY
+32 AALFLNEHLVRL
-40 LARQVEG
+40 AG
-47 TMWSPTY
+47 KPIWSPSY
-54 LTISELF
+54 ITISELF
-61 RSHSRLTTADPIKL
+61 RRHTQLVTGDQIKL
-75 ICDLH
+75 ICDLY
-80 KSFVS
+80 KTYTE
-85 VTGTKES
+85 VTES
-92 LDHFYS
+92 DETLDHFYG
-98 WGQIM
+98 WGQVM

-116 AAQIFKNVGD
+116 VNKVFCNLRD
-126 IHELDDISYLSEDQ
+126 LHELDDVSYLSPEQ
-140 LNMLKRFFSNFS
+140 VETLKLFFSNFS
-152 ENKSSELKRRFIELW
+152 EDKTTELKKRFMKIW
-167 SRFNDIYTDFNN
+167 SRFGDIY
-179 RLYNQGLA
+179 RLYNERLEAQGIA
-187 YEGALYRKVANDDSI
+187 YEGALYRKVATDDSVDF
-202 SYDFDRYIFVGF
+202 DFDRYIFVGF
-214 NLLQRVEQKLFKRL
+214 NVLQRVEQLLFSKLQKM
-228 KDAGKGFFYWDFDHY
+228 GKAKFYWDFDDY
-243 YMPGKSSRTT
+243 YLATKKGHVNPS
-253 NEAGHYI
+253 EAGHYI
-260 SSYLADFPNELNI
+260 KQYLPYFTNELDTSDADI
-273 NDEAVYNNFSKPK
+273 YRNFRKAKRITYASATTEDVQAR
-286 SISYVAAS
+286 YVG
-294 TENIQAAYSSQWL
+294 QWL
-307 KEGKRIAD
+307 KEGNRIND
-315 GRRTAIVMCNEGLL
+315 GRKTAVVMCDEALL
-329 QALVHNIPTEVGK
+329 QSVIHSIPEEVND
-342 INITTGYPLAQSP
+342 INVTTGYPLQQTHFASLLEDIAAQHT
-355 FCSFLSSLISLR
+355 
-367 CEGYMES
+367 EDYDN
-374 RKRYRLRFVNAVLR
+374 K
-388 HPYMR
+388 
-393 YVSDL
+393 
-398 HSSLYEK
+398 
-405 INVTAKL
+405 
-412 FFPDEA
+412 
-418 TLSLDKGLAILFGQ
+418 
-432 LDTIEPTMSG
+432 
-442 KLLRWIMQ
+442 Q
-450 LLKHVASNAKDID
+450 LLEWAIAMLKLMAQGHANTNGETTGQDNQLTSEA
-463 DQFFKES
+463 
-470 LFKVYTII
+470 LFRTYTVV
-478 NRLYDL
+478 NRLLELVNNGDL
-484 VSSSDLVV
+484 DV
-492 DVITIQRLLRQI
+492 DRRTMMRLYGEIVR
-504 LQTTSIPFH
+504 TTSIPFH
-513 GEPAVGVQ
+513 GEPVVGVQ
-521 FMGVLETRNIDF
+521 FMGVLETRNLDF
-533 DHLLILSCNE
+533 EHLLVLSCNE

-556 PYSIRKAHGLTTID
+556 PYNVRKAHGLTTID
-570 NKVAIYAYYF
+570 NKVSIYAYYF
-580 YRLLQ
+580 YRLMQ
-585 RATDITVV
+585 RAEDITIV
-593 YNNSSNGLVTGEMSR
+593 YNNAADVTSTGEMSR

-716 KIYDRVIDAYKSNT
+716 KIYERVIAAYKSRA

-811 GGRIDRMDCVT
+811 GGRIDRMDCVK

-860 SPMNREK
+860 SPMMNPKK

-892 KEKVTDVSKY
+892 KEKVTNVSKF

-907 NTVEQ
+907 NIVEQ

-936 PYCNLCG
+936 PYSNLCG

>member
-1 MRTFL
+1 MKTFL
-6 EYVAEDIISKYG
+6 EYVAGDIINKYG
-18 SDLAHTAVIFPNKR
+18 TNLSRTAVVFPNKR
-32 ARLFFNEY
+32 AALFLNEHLVRL
-40 LARQVEG
+40 AG
-47 TMWSPTY
+47 KPIWSPSY
-54 LTISELF
+54 ITISELF
-61 RSHSRLTTADPIKL
+61 RRHTQLVTGDQIKL
-75 ICDLH
+75 ICDLY
-80 KSFVS
+80 KTYTE
-85 VTGTKES
+85 VTES
-92 LDHFYS
+92 DETLDHFYG
-98 WGQIM
+98 WGQVM

-116 AAQIFKNVGD
+116 AKKVFCNLRD
-126 IHELDDISYLSEDQ
+126 LHELDDVSYLSPEQ
-140 LNMLKRFFSNFS
+140 VETLKLFFSNFS
-152 ENKSSELKRRFIELW
+152 EDKTTELKKRFMKIW
-167 SRFNDIYTDFNN
+167 SRFGDIY
-179 RLYNQGLA
+179 RLYNERLEAQGIA
-187 YEGALYRKVANDDSI
+187 YEGALYRKVATDDSVDF
-202 SYDFDRYIFVGF
+202 DFDRYIFVGF
-214 NLLQRVEQKLFKRL
+214 NVLQRVEQLLFSKLQKM
-228 KDAGKGFFYWDFDHY
+228 GKAKFYWDFDDY
-243 YMPGKSSRTT
+243 YLATKTGHVNPS
-253 NEAGHYI
+253 EAGHYI
-260 SSYLADFPNELNI
+260 KQYLPYFTNELDTSDADI
-273 NDEAVYNNFSKPK
+273 YRNFRKAKKITYASATTEDVQAR
-286 SISYVAAS
+286 YVG
-294 TENIQAAYSSQWL
+294 QWL
-307 KEGKRIAD
+307 KEGNRIDD
-315 GRRTAIVMCNEGLL
+315 GRKTAVVMCDEALL
-329 QALVHNIPTEVGK
+329 QSVIHSIPEEVND
-342 INITTGYPLAQSP
+342 INVTTGYPLQQTHFASLLEDIAAQHT
-355 FCSFLSSLISLR
+355 
-367 CEGYMES
+367 EDYDN
-374 RKRYRLRFVNAVLR
+374 K
-388 HPYMR
+388 
-393 YVSDL
+393 
-398 HSSLYEK
+398 
-405 INVTAKL
+405 
-412 FFPDEA
+412 
-418 TLSLDKGLAILFGQ
+418 
-432 LDTIEPTMSG
+432 
-442 KLLRWIMQ
+442 Q
-450 LLKHVASNAKDID
+450 LLEWAIAMLKLMAQGHTDTSVETTGQDNQLTSEA
-463 DQFFKES
+463 
-470 LFKVYTII
+470 LFRTYTVV
-478 NRLYDL
+478 NRLLELVNNGDL
-484 VSSSDLVV
+484 DV
-492 DVITIQRLLRQI
+492 DRRTMMRLYGEIVR
-504 LQTTSIPFH
+504 TTSIPFH
-513 GEPAVGVQ
+513 GEPVVGVQ
-521 FMGVLETRNIDF
+521 FMGVLETRNLDF
-533 DHLLILSCNE
+533 EHLLVLSCNE

-556 PYSIRKAHGLTTID
+556 PYNVRKAHGLTTID
-570 NKVAIYAYYF
+570 NKVSIYAYYF
-580 YRLLQ
+580 YRLMQ
-585 RATDITVV
+585 RAEDITIV
-593 YNNSSNGLVTGEMSR
+593 YNNAADVTSTGEMSR

-716 KIYDRVIDAYKSNT
+716 KIYERVIAAYKSRA

-785 TILGLENVVMKD
+785 TIIGLENVVMKD

-845 GYILQSFIYSLLVDE
+845 GYILQSFIYSLLVYE
-860 SPMNREK
+860 SPMMNPEK

-936 PYCNLCG
+936 PYSNLCG

>member
-1 MRTFL
+1 MKTFL
-6 EYVAEDIISKYG
+6 EYVAEDIINKYG
-18 SDLAHTAVIFPNKR
+18 TNLSRTAVVFPNKR
-32 ARLFFNEY
+32 AALFLNEHLVRL
-40 LARQVEG
+40 AG
-47 TMWSPTY
+47 KPIWSPSY
-54 LTISELF
+54 ITISELF
-61 RSHSRLTTADPIKL
+61 RRHTQLVTGDQIKL
-75 ICDLH
+75 ICDLY
-80 KSFVS
+80 KTYTE
-85 VTGTKES
+85 VTES
-92 LDHFYS
+92 DETLDHFYG
-98 WGQIM
+98 WGQVM

-116 AAQIFKNVGD
+116 ANKVFCNLRD
-126 IHELDDISYLSEDQ
+126 LHELDDVSYLSPEQ
-140 LNMLKRFFSNFS
+140 VETLKLFFSNFS
-152 ENKSSELKRRFIELW
+152 EDKTTELKKRFMKIW
-167 SRFNDIYTDFNN
+167 SRFGDIY
-179 RLYNQGLA
+179 RLYNERLEAQGIA
-187 YEGALYRKVANDDSI
+187 YEGALYRKVATDDSVDF
-202 SYDFDRYIFVGF
+202 DFDRYIFVGF
-214 NLLQRVEQKLFKRL
+214 NVLQRVEQLLFSKLQKM
-228 KDAGKGFFYWDFDHY
+228 GKAKFYWDFDDY
-243 YMPGKSSRTT
+243 YLATKTGHVNPS
-253 NEAGHYI
+253 EAGHYI
-260 SSYLADFPNELNI
+260 KQYLPYFTNELDTSDADI
-273 NDEAVYNNFSKPK
+273 YRNFRKAKKITYASATTEDVQAR
-286 SISYVAAS
+286 YVG
-294 TENIQAAYSSQWL
+294 QWL
-307 KEGKRIAD
+307 KEGNRIDD
-315 GRRTAIVMCNEGLL
+315 GRKTAVVMCDEALL
-329 QALVHNIPTEVGK
+329 QSVIHSIPEEVND
-342 INITTGYPLAQSP
+342 INVTTGYPLQQTHFASLLEDIAAQHT
-355 FCSFLSSLISLR
+355 
-367 CEGYMES
+367 EDYDN
-374 RKRYRLRFVNAVLR
+374 K
-388 HPYMR
+388 
-393 YVSDL
+393 
-398 HSSLYEK
+398 
-405 INVTAKL
+405 
-412 FFPDEA
+412 
-418 TLSLDKGLAILFGQ
+418 
-432 LDTIEPTMSG
+432 
-442 KLLRWIMQ
+442 Q
-450 LLKHVASNAKDID
+450 LLEWAIAMLKLMAQGHANTNGETTGQDNQLTSEA
-463 DQFFKES
+463 
-470 LFKVYTII
+470 LFRTYTVV
-478 NRLYDL
+478 NRLLELVNNGDL
-484 VSSSDLVV
+484 DV
-492 DVITIQRLLRQI
+492 DRRTMMRLYGEIVR
-504 LQTTSIPFH
+504 TTSIPFH
-513 GEPAVGVQ
+513 GEPVVGVQ
-521 FMGVLETRNIDF
+521 FMGVLETRNLDF
-533 DHLLILSCNE
+533 EHLLVLSCNE

-556 PYSIRKAHGLTTID
+556 PYNVRKAHGLTTID
-570 NKVAIYAYYF
+570 NKVSIYAYYF
-580 YRLLQ
+580 YRLMQ
-585 RATDITVV
+585 RAEDITIV
-593 YNNSSNGLVTGEMSR
+593 YNNAADVTSTGEMSR

-625 LSLPQEAGSTTCQDE
+625 LSLPQESGNTTCQDE

-716 KIYDRVIDAYKSNT
+716 KIYERVIAAYKSRT

-860 SPMNREK
+860 SPMMNTDK